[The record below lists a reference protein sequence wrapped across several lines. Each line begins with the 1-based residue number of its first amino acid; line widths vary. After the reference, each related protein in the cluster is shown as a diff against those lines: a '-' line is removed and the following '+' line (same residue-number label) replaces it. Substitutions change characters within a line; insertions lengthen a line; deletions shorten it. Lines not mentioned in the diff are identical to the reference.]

1 MKKRIF
7 MLAVLILSGLQF
19 AVAAIDEQLRALI
32 TAYDDIEVTE
42 VTNDEANPWTV
53 ADGMAS
59 STVGKIYKEVS
70 STITIKFRAKGRIT
84 IKYDFTF
91 DPYSSSDYRR
101 VYMDGNLDININ
113 TANKTLTT
121 QTHFFELDEGE
132 HVLQLTHYHFYYN
145 SNSYTQVLSI
155 GNIRFQNL
163 DSQYMTINLSAP
175 GTLGV
180 EALALVNTLPDMRF
194 LRLTGKMNAADWN
207 TISNMTG
214 LWAIDMKDVDI
225 TAIPASAFA
234 KTSLRF
240 IEFPAKLKTIG
251 EKAFYERPLVGRFV
265 LPESLDSIYS
275 YAFYKNFLTE
285 VIIPA
290 NVKYIGG
297 YAFNDNDRLT
307 SVTLG
312 SGLTEISSYCFN
324 NCEKLAVVKGGEN
337 VKTIGSGAFNYCSEL
352 RSVSDL
358 APVTVGSSAFYCCK
372 KLENFNFS
380 NAKTLKAEAY
390 RECNTLTDVDLTTV
404 ETIENRCFISCTGLK
419 KVVLGNNISKI
430 NEYAFTDCNALEE
443 LHIGSSVSYLDN
455 RCFYTSSS
463 SLKKVY
469 VTAPAPP
476 SVYNNTSYYP
486 FYSTSGVTLYVPE
499 YAMVSYKLDNYWSK
513 FTKVEPNPNTP
524 DKVNLYKKLELTS
537 NARIPNSPDMYLG
550 YSSALIVNG
559 NNPQV
564 FGSYKQRLQQ
574 DEEYTSSLISRC
586 NAMTSAASTLQYYF
600 DATSS
605 GYGCWHYVCMPFDV
619 KRSEITPLTEGRA
632 IAVRYYDSESRATNG
647 ASGNWKDVPADSVL
661 HMGKGY
667 IFRINNGGSVELP
680 ATEETHNAIF
690 RSDAIS
696 TPLKEYAAVE
706 SANAGWNFVGNPYT
720 CFYDIYYMD
729 FAAPI
734 TVWNISNS
742 TYNAYSAA
750 DDEFVLMPSQAFFV
764 QKPELVDAITFQ
776 PAGRQINKTI
786 DHSALAMRRAA
797 RSKQVQR
804 KLVDVALTCADR
816 TDRTRVV
823 VNANASDDFCADND
837 AVKMMAYEGTPQ
849 IYTIAGA
856 DQLAV
861 NEGAHRGGSVA
872 LGMYLSADDAYTIA
886 VDRDELGV
894 KLLDYG
900 VEVEMPY
907 TFSAAEGYMD
917 DRFTLTFE
925 APTTGINTVA
935 TDADADNAI
944 YTIDGRRVNS
954 TAQKGIYIQN
964 HKKIVK

>member
-32 TAYDDIEVTE
+32 TTSDDIEVTE
-42 VTNDEANPWTV
+42 VTNDEAHPWKV
-53 ADGMAS
+53 ENGMAS
-59 STVGKIYKEVS
+59 STVGKIYQYVS
-70 STITIKFRAKGRIT
+70 SSITIKFTTKKPIIMR
-84 IKYDFTF
+84 YDFTF
-91 DPYSSSDYRR
+91 DPYSSNDSRK
-101 VYMDGNLDININ
+101 VYTDGVTQVDSY
-113 TANKTLTT
+113 TAYKIKATST
-121 QTHFFELDEGE
+121 FYFGMGE
-132 HVLQLTHYHFYYN
+132 HVFTYTHYHSY
-145 SNSYTQVLSI
+145 SVSDSYTQVLTI
-155 GNIRFQNL
+155 GNIRFESVE
-163 DSQYMTINLSAP
+163 SQYMTINLSAP
-175 GTLGV
+175 GTLGN
-180 EALALVNTLPDMRF
+180 EALSHVNTLPEMHY
-194 LRLTGKMNAADWN
+194 LRLSGKMNASDWN
-207 TISNMTG
+207 DISKMTG
-214 LWAIDMKDVDI
+214 LKAIDMTNVDI
-225 TAIPASAFA
+225 ETIPVKAFTN
-234 KTSLRF
+234 TSIRF
-240 IEFPAKLKTIG
+240 IDFPTKLKTISDN
-251 EKAFYERPLVGRFV
+251 AFDDRLLTGPLV
-265 LPESLDSIYS
+265 LPEGLDSIGKEAFQKNYITEVTIPES
-275 YAFYKNFLTE
+275 VRAIGQSAFY
-285 VIIPA
+285 
-290 NVKYIGG
+290 
-297 YAFNDNDRLT
+297 DNQYLK
-307 SVTLG
+307 SVTLNNRMETINR
-312 SGLTEISSYCFN
+312 SLFNYCK
-324 NCEKLAVVKGGEN
+324 KLAVVRGGRN
-337 VKTIGSGAFNYCSEL
+337 VKIVDQSAFSGCDSL
-352 RSVSDL
+352 RSISDIT
-358 APVTVGSSAFYCCK
+358 PVTINSSAFYNCR
-372 KLENFNFS
+372 KLESLNFS
-380 NAKTLKAEAY
+380 RIKSIGYESFYCCFGLKEA
-390 RECNTLTDVDLTTV
+390 DLTTL
-404 ETIENRCFISCTGLK
+404 TSIYGRSFIGCTGLK
-419 KVVLGNNISKI
+419 KVTFGNDITTIKSDAF
-430 NEYAFTDCNALEE
+430 NECDALEE
-443 LHIGSSVSYLDN
+443 VVLGSSINSLETD
-455 RCFYTSSS
+455 CFKSDRNA
-463 SLKKVY
+463 LKRVY
-469 VTAPAPP
+469 ITAPAPP
-476 SVYNNTSYYP
+476 AVGSTP
-486 FYSTSGVTLYVPE
+486 FYSPTSVTLYVPE

-537 NARIPNSPDMYLG
+537 NARIPNSPDIFIG
-550 YSSALIVNG
+550 TGGALIVNG
-559 NNPQV
+559 DNPQT
-564 FGSYKQRLQQ
+564 FGKYTQYMTIADNTSASLINRCKQM
-574 DEEYTSSLISRC
+574 TSSSSQFNFYIG
-586 NAMTSAASTLQYYF
+586 
-600 DATSS
+600 ATSGS
-605 GYGCWHYVCMPFDV
+605 GYWYYLCMPFDV
-619 KRSEITPLTEGRA
+619 KRSDIILPKGTS

-661 HMGKGY
+661 HMGKAY
-667 IFRINNGGSVELP
+667 IFRSNSSGNVGFP

-690 RSDAIS
+690 RSEAVS
-696 TPLKEYAAVE
+696 APLVQYPAVE
-706 SANAGWNFVGNPYT
+706 SANAGWNFVGNPYP

-734 TVWNISNS
+734 TAWDVDNR
-742 TYNAYSAA
+742 TYKAYSAT
-750 DDEFVLMPSQAFFV
+750 DDNFVLTPLQAFFV

-797 RSKQVQR
+797 RSQQVQR

-872 LGMYLSADDAYTIA
+872 LGMYLPADDAYTIA

-944 YTIDGRRVNS
+944 YTIDGRRVSN

>member
-32 TAYDDIEVTE
+32 TTSDDIEVTE
-42 VTNDEANPWTV
+42 VTNDEANPWKV
-53 ADGMAS
+53 ENGMAS
-59 STVGKIYKEVS
+59 TTHGKTTTNVTA
-70 STITIKFRAKGRIT
+70 TITIKFRAKGYISFR
-84 IKYDFTF
+84 YSDTF
-91 DPYSSSDYRR
+91 DPWTDDDFKI
-101 VYMDGNLDININ
+101 VKLDDVEY
-113 TANKTLTT
+113 ANNYDKHTTLTT
-121 QTHFFELDEGE
+121 FLHYISLEEGE
-132 HVLQLTHYHFYYN
+132 HVLTFSHWHKN
-145 SNSYTQVLSI
+145 STTGNYSQVLSI
-155 GNIRFQNL
+155 GNIRL
-163 DSQYMTINLSAP
+163 ETIESMYKTIHLSAP

-180 EALALVNTLPDMRF
+180 EALSHVNTLPEMRA
-194 LRLTGKMNAADWN
+194 LRLSGKMNASDWN
-207 TISNMTG
+207 DISKMTG
-214 LWAIDMKDVDI
+214 LMAIDMTNVDI
-225 TAIPASAFA
+225 ETIPASAFTN
-234 KTSLRF
+234 TSIRF
-240 IEFPAKLKTIG
+240 IDFPTKLKTIG
-251 EKAFYERPLVGRFV
+251 SKAFYYKYITGSLV
-265 LPESLDSIYS
+265 LPEGLDSIAS
-275 YAFYKNFLTE
+275 EAFYRNNITD
-285 VIIPA
+285 VTIPA
-290 NVKYIGG
+290 SVRVINSS
-297 YAFNDNDRLT
+297 AFRDNTSLK

-312 SGLTEISSYCFN
+312 SGLTSISSLCFYGCSN
-324 NCEKLAVVKGGEN
+324 LAIVKGGEN
-337 VKTIGSGAFNYCSEL
+337 VKTIANNAFQNCKLLTSAADLTPVSVGDFAFQYCE
-352 RSVSDL
+352 
-358 APVTVGSSAFYCCK
+358 
-372 KLENFNFS
+372 KLDSFNFS
-380 NAKTLKAEAY
+380 NIKTYGREAFEYCYALKEA
-390 RECNTLTDVDLTTV
+390 DLSTATSLG
-404 ETIENRCFISCTGLK
+404 IE
-419 KVVLGNNISKI
+419 
-430 NEYAFTDCNALEE
+430 
-443 LHIGSSVSYLDN
+443 
-455 RCFYTSSS
+455 CFYNCY
-463 SLKKVY
+463 SLKKVKLGDNITTIPQSAFKVCHALEEVVLGSSINSLGSDCFY
-469 VTAPAPP
+469 SDKNALKRVYITAPAPP
-476 SVYNNTSYYP
+476 AVNGSP
-486 FYSTSGVTLYVPE
+486 FYSPSRVTLYVPE
-499 YAMVSYKLDNYWSK
+499 YAMVSYKLDNYWSQ

-537 NARIPNSPDMYLG
+537 NARIPNSTDIYLG
-550 YSSALIVNG
+550 YSSSLIVNG

-586 NAMTSAASTLQYYF
+586 NAMTSAASTLQYY
-600 DATSS
+600 SS
-605 GYGCWHYVCMPFDV
+605 YRNWNYVCMPFDV
-619 KRSEITPLTEGRA
+619 KRSDIKMLSNSG

-667 IFRINNGGSVELP
+667 IFRTSEYVFVEFP

-690 RSDAIS
+690 RSEAVT
-696 TPLKEYAAVE
+696 TPLVQYAAVE

-742 TYNAYSAA
+742 TYSAYSAA

-804 KLVDVALTCADR
+804 KLVDVSLTCADR

-823 VNANASDDFCADND
+823 VNANASDDFSADND

-872 LGMYLSADDAYTIA
+872 LGMYLPADDAYTIA
-886 VDRDELGV
+886 VDRDELGA

-907 TFSAAEGYMD
+907 TFSAAEGYLD

>member
-32 TAYDDIEVTE
+32 TTSDDIEVTE
-42 VTNDEANPWTV
+42 VTNDEANPWKV
-53 ADGMAS
+53 ENGMAS
-59 STVGKIYKEVS
+59 TTHGKTTTNVTA
-70 STITIKFRAKGRIT
+70 TITIKFRAKGYISFR
-84 IKYDFTF
+84 YSSTF
-91 DPYSSSDYRR
+91 DPWTTDDYKI
-101 VYMDGNLDININ
+101 VKLDDV
-113 TANKTLTT
+113 TYANNYDKYTT
-121 QTHFFELDEGE
+121 PATFTHYISLEEGE
-132 HVLQLTHYHFYYN
+132 HVLTFSHWHRNTTSGNY
-145 SNSYTQVLSI
+145 SQVLSI
-155 GNIRFQNL
+155 GNIRL
-163 DSQYMTINLSAP
+163 ETIESMYKTIHLSAP

-180 EALALVNTLPDMRF
+180 EALSHVNTLPEMRA
-194 LRLTGKMNAADWN
+194 LRLSGKMNAADWN
-207 TISNMTG
+207 DISKMTG
-214 LWAIDMKDVDI
+214 LMAIDMTNVDI
-225 TAIPASAFA
+225 ETIPASAFTNTA
-234 KTSLRF
+234 IRF
-240 IEFPAKLKTIG
+240 VDLPTKLKTIG
-251 EKAFYERPLVGRFV
+251 DNAFDNRYLTGPLV
-265 LPESLDSIYS
+265 LPEGLDSIGKEAFQKNYITEVTIPES
-275 YAFYKNFLTE
+275 VRGIGQAAFFDNQYLQSATLNNNMETIVQSLFNNCKKLAVVHGGKNVKNIFYRAFWGCDSLRSIKDVVPVTIDREAFYNCQKLDSINFSR
-285 VIIPA
+285 I
-290 NVKYIGG
+290 KSIG
-297 YAFNDNDRLT
+297 YD
-307 SVTLG
+307 
-312 SGLTEISSYCFN
+312 CFN
-324 NCEKLAVVKGGEN
+324 NCISLKEA
-337 VKTIGSGAFNYCSEL
+337 
-352 RSVSDL
+352 DL
-358 APVTVGSSAFYCCK
+358 S
-372 KLENFNFS
+372 
-380 NAKTLKAEAY
+380 
-390 RECNTLTDVDLTTV
+390 TLTSID
-404 ETIENRCFISCTGLK
+404 NRSFIGCTGLK
-419 KVVLGNNISKI
+419 KVTLGNDITTIKSD
-430 NEYAFTDCNALEE
+430 AFYNCHALEE
-443 LHIGSSVSYLDN
+443 VVLGSSINSLGSD
-455 RCFYTSSS
+455 CFYSDKNA
-463 SLKKVY
+463 LKRVY
-469 VTAPAPP
+469 ITAPAPP
-476 SVYNNTSYYP
+476 AVNGSP
-486 FYSTSGVTLYVPE
+486 FYSPSRVTLYVPE
-499 YAMVSYKLDNYWSK
+499 YAMVSYKLDNYWSQ

-550 YSSALIVNG
+550 GGSSLIVNG

-574 DEEYTSSLISRC
+574 NEEYTSSLISRC
-586 NAMTSAASTLQYYF
+586 NAMTSAASTLQYY
-600 DATSS
+600 SS
-605 GYGCWHYVCMPFDV
+605 YRNWNYVCMPFDV
-619 KRSEITPLTEGRA
+619 KRSDIKMLSNSG

-667 IFRINNGGSVELP
+667 IFRTSESVFVEFP

-690 RSDAIS
+690 RSEAVT
-696 TPLKEYAAVE
+696 TPLVQYAAVE

-816 TDRTRVV
+816 ADRTRVV

-861 NEGAHRGGSVA
+861 NEGAHRSGSVA
-872 LGMYLSADDAYTIA
+872 LGMYLPADDAYTIA

>member
-32 TAYDDIEVTE
+32 TTSDDIEVTE

-91 DPYSSSDYRR
+91 DPYSSYDYRR
-101 VYMDGNLDININ
+101 VYMDGSLDMNN
-113 TANKTLTT
+113 YATYKTLTT
-121 QTHFFELDEGE
+121 QTHFFDLDEGE
-132 HVLQLTHYHFYYN
+132 HVLKVTHYHNYYN

-194 LRLTGKMNAADWN
+194 LRLTGKMNADDWN
-207 TISNMTG
+207 TIRNMTG

-225 TAIPASAFA
+225 TAIPANAFA

-251 EKAFYERPLVGRFV
+251 EKAFYERPLVGRLV

-275 YAFYKNFLTE
+275 NAFYRNYIAE

-312 SGLTEISSYCFN
+312 SGLTEVSSYCFN
-324 NCEKLAVVKGGEN
+324 SCEKLTVVKGGEN

-358 APVTVGSSAFYCCK
+358 APVTVGSSAFYYCK
-372 KLENFNFS
+372 KMENFNFS
-380 NAKTLKAEAY
+380 NAKILNAEAY

-499 YAMVSYKLDNYWSK
+499 YAMVSYKLDNYWSQ
-513 FTKVEPNPNTP
+513 FTKVEPNPNQP

-537 NARIPNSPDMYLG
+537 NARIPNSPDIYLG
-550 YSSALIVNG
+550 KGGALIVNG
-559 NNPQV
+559 DNAQT
-564 FGSYKQRLQQ
+564 FGK
-574 DEEYTSSLISRC
+574 YTQYMNIGETSSSLISRC
-586 NAMTSAASTLQYYF
+586 KEMTSTSSQF
-600 DATSS
+600 DFFIGATSGS
-605 GYGCWHYVCMPFDV
+605 GYWYYLCMPFDV
-619 KRSEITPLTEGRA
+619 KRSDIILPEGTA

-667 IFRINNGGSVELP
+667 IFRSSKEGNVGFP

-690 RSDAIS
+690 RNTAVS
-696 TPLKEYAAVE
+696 TPLVEYAAVE
-706 SANAGWNFVGNPYT
+706 SANAGWNLVGNPYP

-734 TVWNISNS
+734 TTWDVDNR
-742 TYNAYSAA
+742 TYKAYSAA
-750 DDEFVLMPSQAFFV
+750 DDNFVLTPQQAFFV
-764 QKPELVDAITFQ
+764 QKPSLVDAITFQ

-797 RSKQVQR
+797 RSQQVQR
-804 KLVDVALTCADR
+804 KLVDVSLTCADR

-872 LGMYLSADDAYTIA
+872 LGMYLPADDAYTIA
-886 VDRDELGV
+886 VDRDELGA

>member
-32 TAYDDIEVTE
+32 TASDDIEVTE
-42 VTNDEANPWTV
+42 VTNDEANPWKV
-53 ADGMAS
+53 ENGMAS
-59 STVGKIYKEVS
+59 TTHGKTTTNVTA
-70 STITIKFRAKGRIT
+70 TITIKFKAKGYIIFT
-84 IKYDFTF
+84 YSDTF
-91 DPYSSSDYRR
+91 DPWTNDDYKI
-101 VYMDGNLDININ
+101 VKLDDV
-113 TANKTLTT
+113 TYANNYDKHTT
-121 QTHFFELDEGE
+121 PTTFTHYISLEEGE
-132 HVLQLTHYHFYYN
+132 HVLTFSHWHKNPTTGNY
-145 SNSYTQVLSI
+145 SQVLSI
-155 GNIRFQNL
+155 GNIRL
-163 DSQYMTINLSAP
+163 ETIESMYKTIHLSAP
-175 GTLGV
+175 GTLGN
-180 EALALVNTLPDMRF
+180 EALSHVNTLPEMRA
-194 LRLTGKMNAADWN
+194 LRLSGKMNASDWN
-207 TISNMTG
+207 DISKMTG
-214 LWAIDMKDVDI
+214 LVAIDMTNVDVE
-225 TAIPASAFA
+225 TIPANAFT
-234 KTSLRF
+234 KTVIRF
-240 IEFPAKLKTIG
+240 IDFPKTLKTIG
-251 EKAFYERPLVGRFV
+251 SSAFYDKLLTGPLV
-265 LPESLDSIYS
+265 LPEGLDSIAS
-275 YAFYKNFLTE
+275 EAFYRNYITD
-285 VIIPA
+285 VTIPA
-290 NVKYIGG
+290 SVRVINSS
-297 YAFNDNDRLT
+297 AFRGNASLV

-312 SGLTEISSYCFN
+312 SGLTSISSLCFYECSN
-324 NCEKLAVVKGGEN
+324 LAIVKGGEN
-337 VKTIGSGAFNYCSEL
+337 VKTIANNAFKNCKLLTSAA
-352 RSVSDL
+352 DL
-358 APVTVGSSAFYCCK
+358 APVSVGDYAFQYCE
-372 KLENFNFS
+372 KLDSFNFS
-380 NAKTLKAEAY
+380 NIKTYGREVFEYCYALKEADLS
-390 RECNTLTDVDLTTV
+390 TATSFGVD
-404 ETIENRCFISCTGLK
+404 
-419 KVVLGNNISKI
+419 
-430 NEYAFTDCNALEE
+430 
-443 LHIGSSVSYLDN
+443 
-455 RCFYTSSS
+455 CFYNCY
-463 SLKKVY
+463 SLKKVKLGDNITTIPSGAFY
-469 VTAPAPP
+469 ACHALEEVVLGSSINSLGSNCFGSDRANVLKRVYITAPAPP
-476 SVYNNTSYYP
+476 AVGSTP
-486 FYSTSGVTLYVPE
+486 FYSPTSVTLYVPE

-537 NARIPNSPDMYLG
+537 NARIPNSPDIFIG
-550 YSSALIVNG
+550 TGGALIVNG
-559 NNPQV
+559 DNPQT
-564 FGSYKQRLQQ
+564 FGKYTQYMTIADNTSASLINRCKQM
-574 DEEYTSSLISRC
+574 TSSSSQFNFYIG
-586 NAMTSAASTLQYYF
+586 
-600 DATSS
+600 ATSGS
-605 GYGCWHYVCMPFDV
+605 GYWYYLCMPFDV
-619 KRSEITPLTEGRA
+619 KRSDIILPEGTA

-647 ASGNWKDVPADSVL
+647 ASGNWKDVPADSIL

-667 IFRINNGGSVELP
+667 IFRSSKEGNVGFP

-690 RSDAIS
+690 RSEAVT
-696 TPLKEYAAVE
+696 TPLVQYPAVE
-706 SANAGWNFVGNPYT
+706 SANAGWNFVGNPYP

-734 TVWNISNS
+734 TTWDVDNR
-742 TYNAYSAA
+742 TYKAYSAT
-750 DDEFVLMPSQAFFV
+750 DDNFVLSPLQAFFV

-861 NEGAHRGGSVA
+861 NEGAHRDGSVA
-872 LGMYLSADDAYTIA
+872 LGMYLPADDAYTIA

-907 TFSAAEGYMD
+907 TFSAAEGYLD

-944 YTIDGRRVNS
+944 YTIDGRRVNGI
-954 TAQKGIYIQN
+954 AQKGIYIQN

>member
-32 TAYDDIEVTE
+32 TASDDIEVTE
-42 VTNDEANPWTV
+42 VTNDEANPWKV
-53 ADGMAS
+53 ENGMAS
-59 STVGKIYKEVS
+59 TTHGKTTTNVTA
-70 STITIKFRAKGRIT
+70 TITIKFRAKGYISFQ
-84 IKYDFTF
+84 YSDTF
-91 DPYSSSDYRR
+91 DPWTNDDYKI
-101 VYMDGNLDININ
+101 VKLDDV
-113 TANKTLTT
+113 TYANNYDKHTTLTT
-121 QTHFFELDEGE
+121 FTHYISLEEGE
-132 HVLQLTHYHFYYN
+132 HVLTFSHWHKN
-145 SNSYTQVLSI
+145 STTGNYSQVLSI
-155 GNIRFQNL
+155 GNIRL
-163 DSQYMTINLSAP
+163 ETIESMYKTIHLSAP

-180 EALALVNTLPDMRF
+180 EALSHVNTLPEMRA
-194 LRLTGKMNAADWN
+194 LRLSGKMNAADWN
-207 TISNMTG
+207 DISKMTG
-214 LWAIDMKDVDI
+214 LMAIDMTNVDI
-225 TAIPASAFA
+225 ETIPASAFTNTA
-234 KTSLRF
+234 IRF
-240 IEFPAKLKTIG
+240 VDLPTKLKTIG
-251 EKAFYERPLVGRFV
+251 DNAFDNRYLTGPLV
-265 LPESLDSIYS
+265 LPEGLDSIGKEAFQKNYITEVTIPES
-275 YAFYKNFLTE
+275 VRGIGQAAFFDNQYLQSATLNNNMETIVRSLFNNCKKLAVVHGGKNVKNIFYRAFWGCDSLRSIKDVVPVTIDREAFYNCQKLDSINFSR
-285 VIIPA
+285 I
-290 NVKYIGG
+290 KSIG
-297 YAFNDNDRLT
+297 YD
-307 SVTLG
+307 
-312 SGLTEISSYCFN
+312 CFN
-324 NCEKLAVVKGGEN
+324 NCISLKEA
-337 VKTIGSGAFNYCSEL
+337 
-352 RSVSDL
+352 DL
-358 APVTVGSSAFYCCK
+358 S
-372 KLENFNFS
+372 
-380 NAKTLKAEAY
+380 
-390 RECNTLTDVDLTTV
+390 TLTSID
-404 ETIENRCFISCTGLK
+404 NRSFIGCTGLK
-419 KVVLGNNISKI
+419 KVTFGNDITTIKS
-430 NEYAFTDCNALEE
+430 EAFKGCDALEE
-443 LHIGSSVSYLDN
+443 VVLGSSINSLETN
-455 RCFYTSSS
+455 CFYSTKNV
-463 SLKKVY
+463 LKRVY
-469 VTAPAPP
+469 ITAPAPP
-476 SVYNNTSYYP
+476 AVGSAP
-486 FYSTSGVTLYVPE
+486 FYSPSSVTLYVPE
-499 YAMVSYKLDNYWSK
+499 YAMVSYKLDNYWSQ

-537 NARIPNSPDMYLG
+537 NARIPNSPDLYLG
-550 YSSALIVNG
+550 YGSALIVNG
-559 NNPQV
+559 NNPQA
-564 FGSYKQRLQQ
+564 FGNYKQHMDMEDR
-574 DEEYTSSLISRC
+574 YTSSLISRC

-690 RSDAIS
+690 RSEAIS
-696 TPLKEYAAVE
+696 TPLVQYAAVE
-706 SANAGWNFVGNPYT
+706 SADAGWNFVGNPYP
-720 CFYDIYYMD
+720 CYYDIYYMD

-734 TVWNISNS
+734 TVWSISNR
-742 TYNAYSAA
+742 TYSAYSAA

-861 NEGAHRGGSVA
+861 NEGAHRDGSVA
-872 LGMYLSADDAYTIA
+872 LGMYLPADDAYTIA

-907 TFSAAEGYMD
+907 TFSAAEGCLD

>member
-32 TAYDDIEVTE
+32 TASDDIEVTE
-42 VTNDEANPWTV
+42 VINDEANPWTV

-59 STVGKIYKEVS
+59 STIGKLRQYVS
-70 STITIKFRAKGRIT
+70 SSITIKFTTKKPIIMR
-84 IKYDFTF
+84 YDFTF
-91 DPYSSSDYRR
+91 DPYSSNDTRR
-101 VYMDGNLDININ
+101 VYIDGVEKVNNY
-113 TANKTLTT
+113 TAYKTKATST
-121 QTHFFELDEGE
+121 YYFGMGE
-132 HVLQLTHYHFYYN
+132 HVFTYNHYHSY
-145 SNSYTQVLSI
+145 SVSDSYTQVLTI
-155 GNIRFQNL
+155 GNIRFESVE
-163 DSQYMTINLSAP
+163 SQYMTINLSAP

-180 EALALVNTLPDMRF
+180 EALSHVNTLPEMRF
-194 LRLTGKMNAADWN
+194 LRLSGKMNASDWN
-207 TISNMTG
+207 DISKMTG
-214 LWAIDMKDVDI
+214 LTAIDMTNVDI
-225 TAIPASAFA
+225 ETIPASAFTN
-234 KTSLRF
+234 TSIRF
-240 IEFPAKLKTIG
+240 IDFPTKLKTIG
-251 EKAFYERPLVGRFV
+251 DNAFDNRYLTGPLV
-265 LPESLDSIYS
+265 LPEGLDSIGKEAFQKNYITEVTIPES
-275 YAFYKNFLTE
+275 VRAIGVTAFYDNQSLKSATLNNSMESISQSL
-285 VIIPA
+285 
-290 NVKYIGG
+290 
-297 YAFNDNDRLT
+297 FN
-307 SVTLG
+307 
-312 SGLTEISSYCFN
+312 YCQ
-324 NCEKLAVVKGGEN
+324 KLAVVHGGKN
-337 VKTIGSGAFNYCSEL
+337 VKIVDQTAFAGCDSL
-352 RSVSDL
+352 RSISDIT
-358 APVTVGSSAFYCCK
+358 PVTINSSAFYNCR
-372 KLENFNFS
+372 KLESLNFS
-380 NAKTLKAEAY
+380 RIKSIGYESFYNCFGLKEA
-390 RECNTLTDVDLTTV
+390 DLTTL
-404 ETIENRCFISCTGLK
+404 TSIDRRSFIGCTGLK
-419 KVVLGNNISKI
+419 KVTFGNGITTIKSSSFYN
-430 NEYAFTDCNALEE
+430 CQALEE
-443 LHIGSSVSYLDN
+443 VILGSSINSLESD
-455 RCFYTSSS
+455 CFYSDKNA
-463 SLKKVY
+463 LKRVY
-469 VTAPAPP
+469 ITAPAPP
-476 SVYNNTSYYP
+476 AVNGSP
-486 FYSTSGVTLYVPE
+486 FYSPSRVTLYVPE
-499 YAMVSYKLDNYWSK
+499 YAMVSYKLDNYWSQ

-537 NARIPNSPDMYLG
+537 NARIPNSTDIYLG
-550 YSSALIVNG
+550 YGSSLIVNG
-559 NNPQV
+559 NNPQA
-564 FGSYKQRLQQ
+564 FGNYKQRM
-574 DEEYTSSLISRC
+574 DMEDSYTSSLISRC
-586 NAMTSAASTLQYYF
+586 NAMTSAASTIEYYF
-600 DATSS
+600 DETSS

-619 KRSEITPLTEGRA
+619 KRSEITPLHEGRA

-667 IFRINNGGSVELP
+667 IFRINNGGFVELP

-690 RSDAIS
+690 RSEAIS

-706 SANAGWNFVGNPYT
+706 SANAGWNFVGNPYP
-720 CFYDIYYMD
+720 CFYDIYHMD

-734 TVWNISNS
+734 TVWNISNR

-816 TDRTRVV
+816 ADRTRVV

-861 NEGAHRGGSVA
+861 NEGAHLGGSVA
-872 LGMYLSADDAYTIA
+872 LGMYLPADDAYTIA
-886 VDRDELGV
+886 VDRDELGA

-907 TFSAAEGYMD
+907 TFSAAEGYQD

>member
-32 TAYDDIEVTE
+32 TASDDIEVTE
-42 VTNDEANPWTV
+42 VTNDKANPWKV
-53 ADGMAS
+53 ENGMAS
-59 STVGKIYKEVS
+59 TTHGKTTTNVTA
-70 STITIKFRAKGRIT
+70 TITIKFRAKGYISFQ
-84 IKYDFTF
+84 YSDTF
-91 DPYSSSDYRR
+91 DPWTNDDYKI
-101 VYMDGNLDININ
+101 VKLDDV
-113 TANKTLTT
+113 TYANNYDKHTTLTT
-121 QTHFFELDEGE
+121 FTHYISLEEGE
-132 HVLQLTHYHFYYN
+132 HVLTFSHWHKN
-145 SNSYTQVLSI
+145 STTGNYSQVLSI
-155 GNIRFQNL
+155 GNIRL
-163 DSQYMTINLSAP
+163 ETIESMYKTIHLSAP
-175 GTLGV
+175 GTLGN
-180 EALALVNTLPDMRF
+180 EALGHVNTLPEMRA
-194 LRLTGKMNAADWN
+194 LRLSGKMNASDWN
-207 TISNMTG
+207 DISKMTG
-214 LWAIDMKDVDI
+214 LVAIDMKDVDI

-240 IEFPAKLKTIG
+240 IEFPAQLKTIG
-251 EKAFYERPLVGRFV
+251 EKAFYERSLVGRLV

-312 SGLTEISSYCFN
+312 CGLTEISNYCFN
-324 NCEKLAVVKGGEN
+324 SCEKLAVVKGGEN
-337 VKTIGSGAFNYCSEL
+337 VKTIESGAFNYCSEL

-358 APVTVGSSAFYCCK
+358 APVTVGGSAFYCCK

-380 NAKTLKAEAY
+380 NAKTLKSEAY

-404 ETIENRCFISCTGLK
+404 ETIGTRCFITCTGLK
-419 KVVLGNNISKI
+419 KVVLGNNISRI

-443 LHIGSSVSYLDN
+443 LHIGSSVSNLDS
-455 RCFYTSSS
+455 RCFYTTSS

-524 DKVNLYKKLELTS
+524 DKVNIYKKLELTS
-537 NARIPNSPDMYLG
+537 NARIPNSPDIYIG
-550 YSSALIVNG
+550 KGGSLIVNG
-559 NNPQV
+559 DNAQA
-564 FGSYKQRLQQ
+564 FGK
-574 DEEYTSSLISRC
+574 YTQYMNIGETSSSLISRC
-586 NAMTSAASTLQYYF
+586 KEMTSTSSQF
-600 DATSS
+600 DFFIGATS
-605 GYGCWHYVCMPFDV
+605 GYGYWYYLCMPFDV
-619 KRSEITPLTEGRA
+619 KRSDIILPEGTA

-647 ASGNWKDVPADSVL
+647 ASGNWKDVSADAVL
-661 HMGKGY
+661 QTGKGY
-667 IFRINNGGSVELP
+667 IFRSSKEGDVGFP

-690 RSDAIS
+690 RSEAIT
-696 TPLKEYAAVE
+696 TPLVEYAAEE
-706 SANAGWNFVGNPYT
+706 SANAGWNLVGNPYP

-734 TVWNISNS
+734 TTWDVDNR
-742 TYNAYSAA
+742 TYKAYSAT
-750 DDEFVLMPSQAFFV
+750 DDNFVLTPLQAFFV
-764 QKPELVDAITFQ
+764 QKPSLVEAITFQ

-804 KLVDVALTCADR
+804 KLVDVALTCTDR

-861 NEGAHRGGSVA
+861 NEGAHRSGSVA
-872 LGMYLSADDAYTIA
+872 LGMYLPADDVYTIA
-886 VDRDELGV
+886 IDRNELGA

-907 TFSAAEGYMD
+907 TFSAAEGYAD

-925 APTTGINTVA
+925 TTTTGINTVA
-935 TDADADNAI
+935 TDAKTDDAI
-944 YTIDGRRVNS
+944 YTIDGRRVSN
-954 TAQKGIYIQN
+954 TDKKGIYIQN

>member
-32 TAYDDIEVTE
+32 TTSDDIEVTE

-59 STVGKIYKEVS
+59 STVGKLNQYVFS
-70 STITIKFRAKGRIT
+70 SITIKFTTKKPIIMR
-84 IKYDFTF
+84 YDFTF
-91 DPYSSSDYRR
+91 DPYSSNDYRR
-101 VYMDGNLDININ
+101 VYIDGVEKVNNY
-113 TANKTLTT
+113 TAYKTKSTST
-121 QTHFFELDEGE
+121 YYFGMGE
-132 HVLQLTHYHFYYN
+132 HVFTYTHYHSY
-145 SNSYTQVLSI
+145 SVSDSYTQVLTI
-155 GNIRFQNL
+155 GNIRFESVE
-163 DSQYMTINLSAP
+163 SQYMTINLSAP
-175 GTLGV
+175 GTLGN
-180 EALALVNTLPDMRF
+180 EALAHVSTLPEMHY
-194 LRLTGKMNAADWN
+194 LRLSGKMNASDWN
-207 TISNMTG
+207 DISKMTG
-214 LWAIDMKDVDI
+214 LYAIDMTNVDI
-225 TAIPASAFA
+225 ETIPVKAFTN
-234 KTSLRF
+234 TSIRF
-240 IEFPAKLKTIG
+240 VDLPTKLKTIG
-251 EKAFYERPLVGRFV
+251 DNAFDDRLLTGPLV
-265 LPESLDSIYS
+265 LPEGLDSIGKQAFQKNFITEVTIPES
-275 YAFYKNFLTE
+275 VRAIGQSAFYYNQSLK
-285 VIIPA
+285 
-290 NVKYIGG
+290 
-297 YAFNDNDRLT
+297 
-307 SVTLG
+307 SVTLNN
-312 SGLTEISSYCFN
+312 SMETINRSLFN
-324 NCEKLAVVKGGEN
+324 SCNKLAVVRGGRN
-337 VKTIGSGAFNYCSEL
+337 VKIVDQSAFAGCDSL
-352 RSVSDL
+352 RSISDIT
-358 APVTVGSSAFYCCK
+358 PVTINSSAFFNCR
-372 KLENFNFS
+372 KLESLNFS
-380 NAKTLKAEAY
+380 RIKSIGYESFYYCFGLKEA
-390 RECNTLTDVDLTTV
+390 DLTTL
-404 ETIENRCFISCTGLK
+404 TSINNRSFVACTGLK
-419 KVVLGNNISKI
+419 KVTLGNDITTIKS
-430 NEYAFTDCNALEE
+430 EAFNGCDALEE
-443 LHIGSSVSYLDN
+443 VVLGSSINSLESN
-455 RCFYTSSS
+455 CFYSTKNA
-463 SLKKVY
+463 LKRVY
-469 VTAPAPP
+469 ITAPAPP
-476 SVYNNTSYYP
+476 AVGSAP
-486 FYSTSGVTLYVPE
+486 FYSPSSVTLYVPE

-537 NARIPNSPDMYLG
+537 NARIPNSPDIYLG
-550 YSSALIVNG
+550 SGSSLIVNG
-559 NNPQV
+559 NNAQA
-564 FGSYKQRLQQ
+564 FGNYKQRM
-574 DEEYTSSLISRC
+574 DKDDTYTSSLISRC
-586 NAMTSAASTLQYYF
+586 NAMTSAASTIEYYF

-619 KRSEITPLTEGRA
+619 KRSEITPLNEGRA

-647 ASGNWKDVPADSVL
+647 ASGNWKDVPADAVL
-661 HMGKGY
+661 QKGKGY
-667 IFRINNGGSVELP
+667 IFRTSDWAIVEFP
-680 ATEETHNAIF
+680 ATEETHNDIF
-690 RSDAIS
+690 RSEAVT
-696 TPLKEYAAVE
+696 TPLVPYAAVE
-706 SANAGWNFVGNPYT
+706 SANAGWNFVGNPYP
-720 CFYDIYYMD
+720 CYYDISYMD

-734 TVWNISNS
+734 TVWNISDR

-786 DHSALAMRRAA
+786 DHSALAKRRAA
-797 RSKQVQR
+797 SNKQVQR
-804 KLVDVALTCADR
+804 KLVDVSLTCADR

-861 NEGAHRGGSVA
+861 NEGAHRDGSVA
-872 LGMYLSADDAYTIA
+872 LGMYLPADDAYTIA

-907 TFSAAEGYMD
+907 TFSAAEGYLD

>member
-32 TAYDDIEVTE
+32 TASDDIEVTE
-42 VTNDEANPWTV
+42 VTNDEAHPWKV
-53 ADGMAS
+53 ENGMAS
-59 STVGKIYKEVS
+59 TTHGKTTTSVTA
-70 STITIKFRAKGRIT
+70 TITIKFRAKGYISFR
-84 IKYDFTF
+84 YSSTF
-91 DPYSSSDYRR
+91 DPWTTDDYKI
-101 VYMDGNLDININ
+101 VKLDDV
-113 TANKTLTT
+113 TYANNYDKYTT
-121 QTHFFELDEGE
+121 PATFTHYISLEEGE
-132 HVLQLTHYHFYYN
+132 HVLTFSHWHRNTTSGNY
-145 SNSYTQVLSI
+145 SQVLSI
-155 GNIRFQNL
+155 GNIRL
-163 DSQYMTINLSAP
+163 ETIESMYKTIHLSAP

-180 EALALVNTLPDMRF
+180 EALSHVNTLPEMRA
-194 LRLTGKMNAADWN
+194 LRLSGKMNAADWN
-207 TISNMTG
+207 DISKMTG
-214 LWAIDMKDVDI
+214 LVAIDMTNVDI
-225 TAIPASAFA
+225 ETIPASAFTNTA
-234 KTSLRF
+234 IRF
-240 IEFPAKLKTIG
+240 VDLPTKLKTIG
-251 EKAFYERPLVGRFV
+251 DNAFDNRYLTGPLV
-265 LPESLDSIYS
+265 LPEGLDSIGKE
-275 YAFYKNFLTE
+275 AFQKNYITE
-285 VIIPA
+285 VTIPES
-290 NVKYIGG
+290 VRGIGQA
-297 YAFNDNDRLT
+297 AFFDNQYLQ
-307 SVTLG
+307 SATLNNNMETIVR
-312 SGLTEISSYCFN
+312 SLFN
-324 NCEKLAVVKGGEN
+324 NCKKLAVVHGGKN
-337 VKTIGSGAFNYCSEL
+337 VKNIFYRAFWGCDSL
-352 RSVSDL
+352 RSIKDVV
-358 APVTVGSSAFYCCK
+358 PVTIDREAFYNCQ

-380 NAKTLKAEAY
+380 RIKSIGYESFYQCYSLKE
-390 RECNTLTDVDLTTV
+390 VDLTTL
-404 ETIENRCFISCTGLK
+404 TSIDRSFAGCMGLK
-419 KVVLGNNISKI
+419 KVTLGNDITTIKSD
-430 NEYAFTDCNALEE
+430 AFYNCHALEE
-443 LHIGSSVSYLDN
+443 VVLGSSINSLETD
-455 RCFYTSSS
+455 CFKSDQNK
-463 SLKKVY
+463 LKRVY
-469 VTAPAPP
+469 ITAPAPP
-476 SVYNNTSYYP
+476 AVGSTP
-486 FYSTSGVTLYVPE
+486 FYSPSSVTLYVPE
-499 YAMVSYKLDNYWSK
+499 YAMVSYKLDNYWSQ

-537 NARIPNSPDMYLG
+537 NARIPNSPDIYLG
-550 YSSALIVNG
+550 YGSALIVNG
-559 NNPQV
+559 NNPQA
-564 FGSYKQRLQQ
+564 FGNYKQRM
-574 DEEYTSSLISRC
+574 DKDDTYTSSLISRC
-586 NAMTSAASTLQYYF
+586 NAMTSAASTIQYYF
-600 DATSS
+600 DETSS

-619 KRSEITPLTEGRA
+619 KRSEITPLNEGRA

-667 IFRINNGGSVELP
+667 IFRINNGGFVELP

-690 RSDAIS
+690 RSEAVS

-706 SANAGWNFVGNPYT
+706 SANAGWNFVGNPYP
-720 CFYDIYYMD
+720 CFYDIYHMD

-734 TVWNISNS
+734 TVWNISNR

-804 KLVDVALTCADR
+804 KLVDVSLTCADR
-816 TDRTRVV
+816 ADRTRVV

-861 NEGAHRGGSVA
+861 NEGAHLGGSVA
-872 LGMYLSADDAYTIA
+872 LGMYLPADDAYTIA
-886 VDRDELGV
+886 VDRDELGA

-907 TFSAAEGYMD
+907 TFSAAEGCLD

-954 TAQKGIYIQN
+954 TVQKGIYIQN

>member
-32 TAYDDIEVTE
+32 TVSDDIEVTE

-59 STVGKIYKEVS
+59 STVGKINQNLS

-91 DPYSSSDYRR
+91 DPYSSSDYRK
-101 VYMDGNLDININ
+101 VYMDGNLDMSIN

-121 QTHFFELDEGE
+121 QTHLFDLDEGE
-132 HVLQLTHYHFYYN
+132 HVLQLTHYHFYYL

-180 EALALVNTLPDMRF
+180 EALALVNTLPDMRY

-234 KTSLRF
+234 KTSLRL

-251 EKAFYERPLVGRFV
+251 EKAFYERPLVGRLV

-275 YAFYKNFLTE
+275 EAFYKNYLTE

-290 NVKYIGG
+290 NVKYIGNN
-297 YAFNDNDRLT
+297 AFYGNDRLT

-312 SGLTEISSYCFN
+312 SGLTEISGSCFN
-324 NCEKLAVVKGGEN
+324 RCEKLAVVKGGEN
-337 VKTIGSGAFNYCSEL
+337 VKTIGTGAFNYCSEL

-380 NAKTLKAEAY
+380 NAKTLMAEAY
-390 RECNTLTDVDLTTV
+390 RECNTLTEVDLTTV
-404 ETIENRCFISCTGLK
+404 ETIGNRCFITCTGLK
-419 KVVLGNNISKI
+419 KVVLGNNISRI
-430 NEYAFTDCNALEE
+430 NEYTFTDCNALEE
-443 LHIGSSVSYLDN
+443 LHIGSSVSNLDS

-476 SVYNNTSYYP
+476 SVYNNTSYSP

-524 DKVNLYKKLELTS
+524 DKVNIYKKLELTS
-537 NARIPNSPDMYLG
+537 NARIPNSPDIYIG
-550 YSSALIVNG
+550 KGGSLIVNG
-559 NNPQV
+559 DNAQA
-564 FGSYKQRLQQ
+564 FGK
-574 DEEYTSSLISRC
+574 YTQYMNIGETSSSLISRC
-586 NAMTSAASTLQYYF
+586 KEMTSTSSQF
-600 DATSS
+600 DFFIGATS
-605 GYGCWHYVCMPFDV
+605 GYGYWYYLCMPFDV
-619 KRSEITPLTEGRA
+619 KRSDIILPEGTA

-647 ASGNWKDVPADSVL
+647 ASGNWKDVSADAVL
-661 HMGKGY
+661 QTGKGY
-667 IFRINNGGSVELP
+667 IFRSSKEGDVGFP

-690 RSDAIS
+690 RSEAIT
-696 TPLKEYAAVE
+696 TPLVEYAAEE
-706 SANAGWNFVGNPYT
+706 SANAGWNLVGNPYP

-734 TVWNISNS
+734 TTWDVDNR
-742 TYNAYSAA
+742 TYKAYSAT
-750 DDEFVLMPSQAFFV
+750 DDNFVLTPLQAFFV
-764 QKPELVDAITFQ
+764 QKPSLVEAITFQ

-804 KLVDVALTCADR
+804 KLVDVALTCTDR

-861 NEGAHRGGSVA
+861 NEGAHRSGSVA
-872 LGMYLSADDAYTIA
+872 LGMYLPADDVYTIA
-886 VDRDELGV
+886 IDRNELGA

-907 TFSAAEGYMD
+907 TFSAAEGYAD

-925 APTTGINTVA
+925 TTTTGINTVA
-935 TDADADNAI
+935 TDAKTDDAI
-944 YTIDGRRVNS
+944 YTIDGRRVSN
-954 TAQKGIYIQN
+954 TDKKGIYIQN

>member
-1 MKKRIF
+1 MKKKIF
-7 MLAVLILSGLQF
+7 MFAVLILSGLQF

-32 TAYDDIEVTE
+32 TTSDDIEVTE

-59 STVGKIYKEVS
+59 STVGKINQNLS

-91 DPYSSSDYRR
+91 DPYSSSDYRK
-101 VYMDGNLDININ
+101 VYMDGNLDMNIN

-121 QTHFFELDEGE
+121 QTHFFDLDEGE
-132 HVLQLTHYHFYYN
+132 HVLELTHYHFYYL
-145 SNSYTQVLSI
+145 SNSYSQVLSI

-180 EALALVNTLPDMRF
+180 EALALVNTLPDMRY

-240 IEFPAKLKTIG
+240 IEFPAQLKTIG
-251 EKAFYERPLVGRFV
+251 EKAFYERSLVGRLV

-275 YAFYKNFLTE
+275 NAFYKNFLTE

-312 SGLTEISSYCFN
+312 CGLTEISNYCFN
-324 NCEKLAVVKGGEN
+324 SCEKLAVVKGGEN
-337 VKTIGSGAFNYCSEL
+337 VKTIESGAFNYCSEL

-358 APVTVGSSAFYCCK
+358 APVTVGGSAFYCCK

-380 NAKTLKAEAY
+380 NAKTLKSEAY

-404 ETIENRCFISCTGLK
+404 ETIGTRCFITCTGLK
-419 KVVLGNNISKI
+419 KVVLGNNISRI

-443 LHIGSSVSYLDN
+443 LHIGSSVSNLDS
-455 RCFYTSSS
+455 RCFYTTSS

-524 DKVNLYKKLELTS
+524 DKVNIYKKLELTS
-537 NARIPNSPDMYLG
+537 NARIPNSPDIYIG
-550 YSSALIVNG
+550 KGGSLIVNG
-559 NNPQV
+559 DNAQA
-564 FGSYKQRLQQ
+564 FGK
-574 DEEYTSSLISRC
+574 YTQYMNIGETSSSLISRC
-586 NAMTSAASTLQYYF
+586 KEMTSTSSQF
-600 DATSS
+600 DFFIGATS
-605 GYGCWHYVCMPFDV
+605 GYGYWYYLCMPFDV
-619 KRSEITPLTEGRA
+619 KRSDIILPEGTA

-647 ASGNWKDVPADSVL
+647 ASGNWKDVSADAVL
-661 HMGKGY
+661 QTGKGY
-667 IFRINNGGSVELP
+667 IFRSSKEGDVGFP

-690 RSDAIS
+690 RSEAIT
-696 TPLKEYAAVE
+696 TPLVEYAAEE
-706 SANAGWNFVGNPYT
+706 SANAGWNLVGNPYP

-734 TVWNISNS
+734 TTWDVDNR
-742 TYNAYSAA
+742 TYKAYSAT
-750 DDEFVLMPSQAFFV
+750 DDNFVLTPLQAFFV

-837 AVKMMAYEGTPQ
+837 AVKMMAYEGTSQ

-861 NEGAHRGGSVA
+861 NEGAHRDGSVA
-872 LGMYLSADDAYTIA
+872 LGMYLPADDAYTIA
-886 VDRDELGV
+886 VDRDELGA

-907 TFSAAEGYMD
+907 TFSAAEGYLD

>member
-32 TAYDDIEVTE
+32 TTSDDIEVTE
-42 VTNDEANPWTV
+42 VTNDEANPWKV
-53 ADGMAS
+53 ENGMAS
-59 STVGKIYKEVS
+59 TTHGKTTTSVTA
-70 STITIKFRAKGRIT
+70 TITIKFRAKGYISFR
-84 IKYDFTF
+84 YSSTF
-91 DPYSSSDYRR
+91 DPWTTDDYKI
-101 VYMDGNLDININ
+101 VKLDDV
-113 TANKTLTT
+113 TYANNYDKYTT
-121 QTHFFELDEGE
+121 PATFTHYISLEEGE
-132 HVLQLTHYHFYYN
+132 HVLTFSHWHRNTTTGNY
-145 SNSYTQVLSI
+145 SQVLSI
-155 GNIRFQNL
+155 GYIRL
-163 DSQYMTINLSAP
+163 ETIESMYKTIHLSAP

-180 EALALVNTLPDMRF
+180 EALSHVNTLPEMRA
-194 LRLTGKMNAADWN
+194 LRLTGKMNASDWN
-207 TISNMTG
+207 DISKMTG
-214 LWAIDMKDVDI
+214 LMAIDMTNADI
-225 TAIPASAFA
+225 ETIPASAFTN
-234 KTSLRF
+234 TSIRF
-240 IEFPAKLKTIG
+240 VDLPTKLKTIG
-251 EKAFYERPLVGRFV
+251 DNAFDNRYLTGPLV
-265 LPESLDSIYS
+265 LPEGLDSIGKE
-275 YAFYKNFLTE
+275 AFQKNYITE
-285 VIIPA
+285 VTIPES
-290 NVKYIGG
+290 VRGIGQA
-297 YAFNDNDRLT
+297 AFFDNQYLQ
-307 SVTLG
+307 SATLNNNMETIVR
-312 SGLTEISSYCFN
+312 SLFN
-324 NCEKLAVVKGGEN
+324 NCKKLAVVHGGKN
-337 VKTIGSGAFNYCSEL
+337 VKNIFYRAFWGCDSL
-352 RSVSDL
+352 RSIKDVV
-358 APVTVGSSAFYCCK
+358 PVTIDREAFYNCQ
-372 KLENFNFS
+372 KLDSINFS
-380 NAKTLKAEAY
+380 RIKSIGYESFYQCYGLKEA
-390 RECNTLTDVDLTTV
+390 DLTTL
-404 ETIENRCFISCTGLK
+404 TSIDRSFAGCTGIK
-419 KVVLGNNISKI
+419 KVMLGNDITTIKSDAFYNCHALEEVVLGSSI
-430 NEYAFTDCNALEE
+430 NSLETDCFKSDRNALK
-443 LHIGSSVSYLDN
+443 
-455 RCFYTSSS
+455 R
-463 SLKKVY
+463 VY
-469 VTAPAPP
+469 ITAPAPP
-476 SVYNNTSYYP
+476 AVGSTP
-486 FYSTSGVTLYVPE
+486 FYSPTSITLYVPE

-513 FTKVEPNPNTP
+513 FTKVEPNPNQP

-550 YSSALIVNG
+550 GGSSLIVNG

-586 NAMTSAASTLQYYF
+586 NAMTSAASTLQYY
-600 DATSS
+600 SS
-605 GYGCWHYVCMPFDV
+605 YRNWNYVCMPFDV
-619 KRSEITPLTEGRA
+619 KRSDIKMLSNSG

-647 ASGNWKDVPADSVL
+647 ASGNWKDVPADSML

-667 IFRINNGGSVELP
+667 IFRTSEYVFVEFP

-690 RSDAIS
+690 RSEAVT
-696 TPLKEYAAVE
+696 TPLVQYAAVE

-742 TYNAYSAA
+742 TYSAYSAA

-861 NEGAHRGGSVA
+861 NEGAHRDGSVA
-872 LGMYLSADDAYTIA
+872 LGMYLPADDAYTIA

>member
-32 TAYDDIEVTE
+32 TASDDIEVTE
-42 VTNDEANPWTV
+42 VTNDEAHPWTV

-59 STVGKIYKEVS
+59 STIGKIYGNLS
-70 STITIKFRAKGRIT
+70 SSITIKFRAKGRTT

-91 DPYSSSDYRR
+91 DPYGGDDYRK
-101 VYMDGNLDININ
+101 VYMDGVELVNNY
-113 TANKTLTT
+113 TAYKTKTV
-121 QTHFFELDEGE
+121 QNHFFDLDEGE
-132 HVLQLTHYHFYYN
+132 HVFTYTHYHYYY
-145 SNSYTQVLSI
+145 SSDSYTQVLTI
-155 GNIRFQNL
+155 GNIRFERVE
-163 DSQYMTINLSAP
+163 SQYMNIHLSAP
-175 GTLGV
+175 GTLGN
-180 EALALVNTLPDMRF
+180 EALAHVSTLPEMHY
-194 LRLTGKMNAADWN
+194 LRLSGKMNASDWN
-207 TISNMTG
+207 DISKMTG
-214 LWAIDMKDVDI
+214 LYAIDMTNVDI
-225 TAIPASAFA
+225 ETIPVKAFTN
-234 KTSLRF
+234 TSIRF
-240 IEFPAKLKTIG
+240 VDLPTKLKTIG
-251 EKAFYERPLVGRFV
+251 NNAFDDRLLTGPLV
-265 LPESLDSIYS
+265 LPEGLDSIGKEAFQKNFITEVTIPES
-275 YAFYKNFLTE
+275 VRAIGQSAFYYNQSLK
-285 VIIPA
+285 
-290 NVKYIGG
+290 
-297 YAFNDNDRLT
+297 
-307 SVTLG
+307 SVTLNNRMETINR
-312 SGLTEISSYCFN
+312 SLFN
-324 NCEKLAVVKGGEN
+324 SCNKLAVVRGGRN
-337 VKTIGSGAFNYCSEL
+337 VKIVDQSAFAGCDSL
-352 RSVSDL
+352 RSISDIT
-358 APVTVGSSAFYCCK
+358 PVTINSSAFYNCR
-372 KLENFNFS
+372 KLESLNFS
-380 NAKTLKAEAY
+380 RIKSIGYESFYYCFGLKEA
-390 RECNTLTDVDLTTV
+390 DLTTL
-404 ETIENRCFISCTGLK
+404 TSINNRSFIACTGLK
-419 KVVLGNNISKI
+419 KVTFGNDITTIKF
-430 NEYAFTDCNALEE
+430 EAFNGCDALEE
-443 LHIGSSVSYLDN
+443 VVLGSSINSLESN
-455 RCFYTSSS
+455 CFYSTKNA
-463 SLKKVY
+463 LKRVY
-469 VTAPAPP
+469 ITAPAPP
-476 SVYNNTSYYP
+476 AVGSAP
-486 FYSTSGVTLYVPE
+486 FYSPSSVTLYVPE

-537 NARIPNSPDMYLG
+537 NARIPNSPDIYLG
-550 YSSALIVNG
+550 SGSSLIVNG
-559 NNPQV
+559 NNAQA
-564 FGSYKQRLQQ
+564 FGNYKQRM
-574 DEEYTSSLISRC
+574 DKDDTYTSSLISRC
-586 NAMTSAASTLQYYF
+586 NAMTSAASTIEYYF
-600 DATSS
+600 DATSGS
-605 GYGCWHYVCMPFDV
+605 GYWHYVCMPFDV
-619 KRSEITPLTEGRA
+619 KRSEITPLNEGRA

-667 IFRINNGGSVELP
+667 IFRINSSGFVELP

-706 SANAGWNFVGNPYT
+706 SANAGWNFVGNPYP
-720 CFYDIYYMD
+720 CYYDIYHMD

-734 TVWNISNS
+734 TVWSISNR
-742 TYNAYSAA
+742 TYSAYSAA

-764 QKPELVDAITFQ
+764 QKPSLVDAITFQ

-861 NEGAHRGGSVA
+861 NEGAHRDGSVA
-872 LGMYLSADDAYTIA
+872 LGMYLPADDAYTIA

-907 TFSAAEGYMD
+907 TFSAAEGYLD

>member
-32 TAYDDIEVTE
+32 TTSDDIEVTE
-42 VTNDEANPWTV
+42 VTNDEAHPWTV

-59 STVGKIYKEVS
+59 STIGKIYGNLS
-70 STITIKFRAKGRIT
+70 SSITIKFRAKGRTT

-91 DPYSSSDYRR
+91 DPYGGDDYRR
-101 VYMDGNLDININ
+101 VYMDGVELVNNY
-113 TANKTLTT
+113 TAYKTKTV
-121 QTHFFELDEGE
+121 QNHFFDLDEGE
-132 HVLQLTHYHFYYN
+132 HVFTYTHYHYYY
-145 SNSYTQVLSI
+145 SSDSYTQVLTI
-155 GNIRFQNL
+155 GNIRFERVE
-163 DSQYMTINLSAP
+163 SQYMTINLSAP
-175 GTLGV
+175 GTLGN
-180 EALALVNTLPDMRF
+180 EALAHVSTLPEMHY
-194 LRLTGKMNAADWN
+194 LRLSGKMNASDWN
-207 TISNMTG
+207 DISKMTG
-214 LWAIDMKDVDI
+214 LYAIDMTNVDI
-225 TAIPASAFA
+225 ETIPVKAFTN
-234 KTSLRF
+234 TSIRF
-240 IEFPAKLKTIG
+240 VDLPTKLKTIG
-251 EKAFYERPLVGRFV
+251 DNAFDDRLLTGPLV
-265 LPESLDSIYS
+265 LPEGLDSIGKEAFQKNFITEVTIPES
-275 YAFYKNFLTE
+275 VRAIGQSAFYYNQSLK
-285 VIIPA
+285 
-290 NVKYIGG
+290 
-297 YAFNDNDRLT
+297 
-307 SVTLG
+307 SVTLNN
-312 SGLTEISSYCFN
+312 SMETINRSLFN
-324 NCEKLAVVKGGEN
+324 SCNKLAVVRGGRN
-337 VKTIGSGAFNYCSEL
+337 VKIVDQSAFAGCDSL
-352 RSVSDL
+352 RSISDIT
-358 APVTVGSSAFYCCK
+358 PVTINSSAFYNCR
-372 KLENFNFS
+372 KLESLNFS
-380 NAKTLKAEAY
+380 RIKSIGYESFYYCFGLKEA
-390 RECNTLTDVDLTTV
+390 DLTTL
-404 ETIENRCFISCTGLK
+404 TSINNRSFVACTGLK
-419 KVVLGNNISKI
+419 KVTLGNDITTIKS
-430 NEYAFTDCNALEE
+430 EAFNGCDALEE
-443 LHIGSSVSYLDN
+443 VVLGSSINSLESN
-455 RCFYTSSS
+455 CFYSTKNA
-463 SLKKVY
+463 LKRVY
-469 VTAPAPP
+469 ITAPAPP
-476 SVYNNTSYYP
+476 AVGSAP
-486 FYSTSGVTLYVPE
+486 FYSPSSVTLYVPE

-513 FTKVEPNPNTP
+513 FTKVETNPNQP

-537 NARIPNSPDMYLG
+537 NARIPNSPDIYLG
-550 YSSALIVNG
+550 SGSSLIVNG
-559 NNPQV
+559 NNAQA
-564 FGSYKQRLQQ
+564 FGNYKQRM
-574 DEEYTSSLISRC
+574 DKDDTYTSSLISRC
-586 NAMTSAASTLQYYF
+586 NAMTSAASTIEYYF
-600 DATSS
+600 DATSGS
-605 GYGCWHYVCMPFDV
+605 GYWHYVCMPFDV
-619 KRSEITPLTEGRA
+619 KRSEITPLNEGRA

-667 IFRINNGGSVELP
+667 IFRINSSGFVELP

-706 SANAGWNFVGNPYT
+706 SANAGWNFVGNPYP
-720 CFYDIYYMD
+720 CYYDIYYME

-734 TVWNISNS
+734 TVWSISNR
-742 TYNAYSAA
+742 TYSAYSAA

-764 QKPELVDAITFQ
+764 QKPSLVDAITFQ

-861 NEGAHRGGSVA
+861 NEGAHRDGSVA
-872 LGMYLSADDAYTIA
+872 LGMYLPADDAYTIA

-907 TFSAAEGYMD
+907 TFSAAEGYLD

>member
-32 TAYDDIEVTE
+32 TTSSDVEVTE

-70 STITIKFRAKGRIT
+70 STITIKFRAKGRATIT
-84 IKYDFTF
+84 HDYTF
-91 DPYSSSDYRR
+91 DPYSSYDYRK
-101 VYMDGNLDININ
+101 VYIDGVEEVSSYN
-113 TANKTLTT
+113 TAKTKASSILYSI
-121 QTHFFELDEGE
+121 LDEGE
-132 HVLQLTHYHFYYN
+132 HELKFTHKH
-145 SNSYTQVLSI
+145 YTYTYDTYSQVLSV
-155 GNIRFQNL
+155 GNICIRSVE
-163 DSQYMTINLSAP
+163 SQYMTINLSAP
-175 GTLGV
+175 GTLGN
-180 EALALVNTLPDMRF
+180 EALSHVNTLPEMHY
-194 LRLTGKMNAADWN
+194 LRLTGKMNASDWN
-207 TISNMTG
+207 DISKMTG
-214 LWAIDMKDVDI
+214 LYAIDMTNADI
-225 TAIPASAFA
+225 ETIPASAFT
-234 KTSLRF
+234 KTSIRF
-240 IEFPAKLKTIG
+240 VDLPTKLKTIG
-251 EKAFYERPLVGRFV
+251 DNAFDNRYLIGPLV
-265 LPESLDSIYS
+265 LPEGLDSIGKEAFKQNYITEVTIPES
-275 YAFYKNFLTE
+275 VRAIGVTAFY
-285 VIIPA
+285 
-290 NVKYIGG
+290 
-297 YAFNDNDRLT
+297 DNRYLK
-307 SVTLG
+307 SVTLNNRMELINQ
-312 SGLTEISSYCFN
+312 SLFN
-324 NCEKLAVVKGGEN
+324 NCNKLAVVRGGKN
-337 VKTIGSGAFNYCSEL
+337 VKIVDQYAFYECDSL
-352 RSVSDL
+352 RSISDIT
-358 APVTVGSSAFYCCK
+358 PVTIKRNAFYNCRKLESLNFSCIKSIGYESFYCC
-372 KLENFNFS
+372 FG
-380 NAKTLKAEAY
+380 LKEA
-390 RECNTLTDVDLTTV
+390 DLTTL
-404 ETIENRCFISCTGLK
+404 TSIERRSFVACT
-419 KVVLGNNISKI
+419 
-430 NEYAFTDCNALEE
+430 
-443 LHIGSSVSYLDN
+443 
-455 RCFYTSSS
+455 
-463 SLKKVY
+463 SLKKVTFGNNITTIKY
-469 VTAPAPP
+469 DAFNSCDALEEVALGSSINSLESNCFYSDKNALKRVYITAPAPP
-476 SVYNNTSYYP
+476 TVDSAP
-486 FYSTSGVTLYVPE
+486 FYSPTSVTLYVPE

-524 DKVNLYKKLELTS
+524 DEVNLYKKLELTS

-564 FGSYKQRLQQ
+564 FGNYKQRLQQ
-574 DEEYTSSLISRC
+574 EEKYTSSLISRC
-586 NAMTSAASTLQYYF
+586 NAMTSAASTLQYY
-600 DATSS
+600 SS
-605 GYGCWHYVCMPFDV
+605 YRYWNYICMPFDV
-619 KRSEITPLTEGRA
+619 KRSDIKLLSNSGL
-632 IAVRYYDSESRATNG
+632 AVRYYDSESRATNG

-667 IFRINNGGSVELP
+667 IFRTSESVFVEFP

-690 RSDAIS
+690 RSEAVT
-696 TPLKEYAAVE
+696 TPLVQYAAVE

-742 TYNAYSAA
+742 TYSAYSAA

-764 QKPELVDAITFQ
+764 QKPSLVDAITFQ

-861 NEGAHRGGSVA
+861 NEGAHRSGSVA
-872 LGMYLSADDAYTIA
+872 LGMYLPADDTYTIA
-886 VDRDELGV
+886 IDRNELGA

-907 TFSAAEGYMD
+907 TFSAAEGYAD
-917 DRFTLTFE
+917 DRFTLTFDTS
-925 APTTGINTVA
+925 TTGINTVA
-935 TDADADNAI
+935 TDAKTDDAI

>member
-32 TAYDDIEVTE
+32 TASDDIEVTE
-42 VTNDEANPWTV
+42 VTNDEANPWKV
-53 ADGMAS
+53 ENGMAS
-59 STVGKIYKEVS
+59 TTHGKTTTNVTA
-70 STITIKFRAKGRIT
+70 TITIKFRAKGYISFR
-84 IKYDFTF
+84 YSDTF
-91 DPYSSSDYRR
+91 DPWTDDDFKI
-101 VYMDGNLDININ
+101 VKLDDVEY
-113 TANKTLTT
+113 ANNYDKHTTLTT
-121 QTHFFELDEGE
+121 FLHYISLEEGE
-132 HVLQLTHYHFYYN
+132 HVLTFSHWHKN
-145 SNSYTQVLSI
+145 STTGNYSQVLSI
-155 GNIRFQNL
+155 GNIRL
-163 DSQYMTINLSAP
+163 ETIESMYKTIHLSAP

-180 EALALVNTLPDMRF
+180 EALSHVNTLPEMRA
-194 LRLTGKMNAADWN
+194 LRLSGKMNASDWN
-207 TISNMTG
+207 DISKMTG
-214 LWAIDMKDVDI
+214 LMAIDMTNVDI
-225 TAIPASAFA
+225 ETIPASAFTN
-234 KTSLRF
+234 TSIRF
-240 IEFPAKLKTIG
+240 IDFPTKLKTIG
-251 EKAFYERPLVGRFV
+251 SKAFYYKYITGSLV
-265 LPESLDSIYS
+265 LPEGLDSIAS
-275 YAFYKNFLTE
+275 EAFYRNYNITD
-285 VIIPA
+285 VTIPA
-290 NVKYIGG
+290 SVRVINSS
-297 YAFNDNDRLT
+297 AFHDNTSLK

-312 SGLTEISSYCFN
+312 SGLTSISSLCFYGCSN
-324 NCEKLAVVKGGEN
+324 LAIVKGGEN
-337 VKTIGSGAFNYCSEL
+337 VKTIANNAFQNCKLLTSAA
-352 RSVSDL
+352 DL
-358 APVTVGSSAFYCCK
+358 APVSVGDFAFQYCE
-372 KLENFNFS
+372 KLDSFNFS
-380 NAKTLKAEAY
+380 NIKTYGREAFEYCYALKEA
-390 RECNTLTDVDLTTV
+390 DLSTATSLG
-404 ETIENRCFISCTGLK
+404 IE
-419 KVVLGNNISKI
+419 
-430 NEYAFTDCNALEE
+430 
-443 LHIGSSVSYLDN
+443 
-455 RCFYTSSS
+455 CFYNCY
-463 SLKKVY
+463 SLKKVKLGDNITTIPQSAFKVCHALEEVVLGSSINSLGSDCFY
-469 VTAPAPP
+469 SDKNALKRVYITAPTPP
-476 SVYNNTSYYP
+476 AVNGSP
-486 FYSTSGVTLYVPE
+486 FYSPSRVTLYVPE
-499 YAMVSYKLDNYWSK
+499 YAMVSYKLDNYWSQ

-537 NARIPNSPDMYLG
+537 NARIPNSTDIYLG

-586 NAMTSAASTLQYYF
+586 NAMTSAASTLQYY
-600 DATSS
+600 SS
-605 GYGCWHYVCMPFDV
+605 YRDWNYVCMPFDV
-619 KRSEITPLTEGRA
+619 KRSDIKMLSNSG

-667 IFRINNGGSVELP
+667 IFRTSSSAFVEFP

-690 RSDAIS
+690 RSEAVS

-706 SANAGWNFVGNPYT
+706 SANAGWNFVGNPYP
-720 CFYDIYYMD
+720 CYYDIYHMD

-734 TVWNISNS
+734 TVWSISNR
-742 TYNAYSAA
+742 TYSAYSAA

-764 QKPELVDAITFQ
+764 QKPELVDAIMFQ

-861 NEGAHRGGSVA
+861 NEGAHLGGSVA
-872 LGMYLSADDAYTIA
+872 LGMYLPADDAYTIA
-886 VDRDELGV
+886 VDRDELGA

-907 TFSAAEGYMD
+907 TFSAAEGYLD

>member
-32 TAYDDIEVTE
+32 TASDDIEVTE
-42 VTNDEANPWTV
+42 VTNDEANPWKV
-53 ADGMAS
+53 ENGMAS
-59 STVGKIYKEVS
+59 TTHGKTTTNVTA
-70 STITIKFRAKGRIT
+70 TITIKFRAKGYIT
-84 IKYDFTF
+84 FQYSDTF
-91 DPYSSSDYRR
+91 DPWTNDDYKI
-101 VYMDGNLDININ
+101 VKLDDV
-113 TANKTLTT
+113 TYANNYDKHTTLTT
-121 QTHFFELDEGE
+121 FTHYISLEEGE
-132 HVLQLTHYHFYYN
+132 HVLTFSHRHQN
-145 SNSYTQVLSI
+145 STTGNYSQVLSI
-155 GNIRFQNL
+155 GNIRL
-163 DSQYMTINLSAP
+163 ETIESMYKTIHLSAP
-175 GTLGV
+175 GTLGN
-180 EALALVNTLPDMRF
+180 EALGHVNTLPEMRA
-194 LRLTGKMNAADWN
+194 LRLSGKMNASDWN
-207 TISNMTG
+207 DISKMTG
-214 LWAIDMKDVDI
+214 LVAIDMTNVDVE
-225 TAIPASAFA
+225 TIPANAFT
-234 KTSLRF
+234 KTVIRF
-240 IEFPAKLKTIG
+240 IDFPKTLKTIG
-251 EKAFYERPLVGRFV
+251 SSAFYDKLLTGPLV
-265 LPESLDSIYS
+265 LPEGLDSIAS
-275 YAFYKNFLTE
+275 EAFYRNYITD
-285 VIIPA
+285 VTIPA
-290 NVKYIGG
+290 SVRVINSS
-297 YAFNDNDRLT
+297 AFRGNASLV

-312 SGLTEISSYCFN
+312 SGLTSISSLCFYECSN
-324 NCEKLAVVKGGEN
+324 LAIVKGGEN
-337 VKTIGSGAFNYCSEL
+337 IKTIGSNAFKNCKLLTSAA
-352 RSVSDL
+352 DL
-358 APVTVGSSAFYCCK
+358 APISVGDYAFQSCE
-372 KLENFNFS
+372 KLESFNFS
-380 NAKTLKAEAY
+380 NIKTYGREAFEYCYALKEADLSTATSLGI
-390 RECNTLTDVDLTTV
+390 ECFYNCY
-404 ETIENRCFISCTGLK
+404 NLK
-419 KVVLGNNISKI
+419 KVKLGDNITTIPGGS
-430 NEYAFTDCNALEE
+430 FSQCHALEE
-443 LHIGSSVSYLDN
+443 VILGSSINSLETN
-455 RCFYTSSS
+455 CFGNNQANA
-463 SLKKVY
+463 LKRVY
-469 VTAPAPP
+469 ITAPAPP
-476 SVYNNTSYYP
+476 AVGSTP
-486 FYSTSGVTLYVPE
+486 FYSPTSVTLYVPE

-524 DKVNLYKKLELTS
+524 DKVNIYKKLELTS
-537 NARIPNSPDMYLG
+537 NARIPNSPDIFIG
-550 YSSALIVNG
+550 KGGALIVNG
-559 NNPQV
+559 DNPQT
-564 FGSYKQRLQQ
+564 FGK
-574 DEEYTSSLISRC
+574 YTQYMTIADNTSSSLINRC
-586 NAMTSAASTLQYYF
+586 KQMTSSSSQFNFYIG
-600 DATSS
+600 ATSGS
-605 GYGCWHYVCMPFDV
+605 GYWYYLCMPFDV
-619 KRSEITPLTEGRA
+619 KRSDIILPKGTS

-667 IFRINNGGSVELP
+667 IFRINSSGFVELP
-680 ATEETHNAIF
+680 ATDETHNAIF

-706 SANAGWNFVGNPYT
+706 SANAGWNFVGNPYP
-720 CFYDIYYMD
+720 CYYDIYYMD

-734 TVWNISNS
+734 TVWSISNR
-742 TYNAYSAA
+742 TYSAYSAA

-872 LGMYLSADDAYTIA
+872 LGMYLPADDAYTIA

-907 TFSAAEGYMD
+907 TFSAAEGYLD

>member
-32 TAYDDIEVTE
+32 TASDDIEVTE
-42 VTNDEANPWTV
+42 VTNDEANPWKV
-53 ADGMAS
+53 ENGMAS
-59 STVGKIYKEVS
+59 TTHGKTTTNVTA
-70 STITIKFRAKGRIT
+70 TITIKFRAKGYIT
-84 IKYDFTF
+84 FQYSDTF
-91 DPYSSSDYRR
+91 DPWTNDDYKI
-101 VYMDGNLDININ
+101 VKLDDV
-113 TANKTLTT
+113 TYANNYDKHTTLTT
-121 QTHFFELDEGE
+121 FTHYISLEEGE
-132 HVLQLTHYHFYYN
+132 HVLTFSHRHQN
-145 SNSYTQVLSI
+145 STTGNYSQVLSI
-155 GNIRFQNL
+155 GNIRL
-163 DSQYMTINLSAP
+163 ETIESMYKTIHLSAP
-175 GTLGV
+175 GTLGN
-180 EALALVNTLPDMRF
+180 EALGHVNTLPEMRA
-194 LRLTGKMNAADWN
+194 LRLSGKMNASDWN
-207 TISNMTG
+207 DISKMTG
-214 LWAIDMKDVDI
+214 LVAIDMTNVDVE
-225 TAIPASAFA
+225 TIPANAFT
-234 KTSLRF
+234 KTVIRF
-240 IEFPAKLKTIG
+240 IDFPKTLKTIG
-251 EKAFYERPLVGRFV
+251 SSAFYDKLLTGPLV
-265 LPESLDSIYS
+265 LPEGLDSIAS
-275 YAFYKNFLTE
+275 EAFYRNYITD
-285 VIIPA
+285 VTIPA
-290 NVKYIGG
+290 SVRVINSS
-297 YAFNDNDRLT
+297 AFRGNASLV

-312 SGLTEISSYCFN
+312 SGLTSISSLCFYECSN
-324 NCEKLAVVKGGEN
+324 LAIVKGGEN
-337 VKTIGSGAFNYCSEL
+337 IKTIGSNAFKNCKLLTSAA
-352 RSVSDL
+352 DL
-358 APVTVGSSAFYCCK
+358 APVSVGDYAFQNCE
-372 KLENFNFS
+372 KLDSFNFS
-380 NAKTLKAEAY
+380 NIKTYGREAFEYCYALKEADLSTATSLGI
-390 RECNTLTDVDLTTV
+390 ECFYNCY
-404 ETIENRCFISCTGLK
+404 NLK
-419 KVVLGNNISKI
+419 KVKLGDNITTIPGGSFSQCHALEEVILGSSINSLGNNCFG
-430 NEYAFTDCNALEE
+430 NNQANALK
-443 LHIGSSVSYLDN
+443 
-455 RCFYTSSS
+455 R
-463 SLKKVY
+463 VY
-469 VTAPAPP
+469 ITAPAPP
-476 SVYNNTSYYP
+476 AAGSTP
-486 FYSTSGVTLYVPE
+486 FYSPTSITLYAPE
-499 YAMVSYKLDNYWSK
+499 YAMVSYKLDNYWSQ
-513 FTKVEPNPNTP
+513 FTKVEPNPNQP

-537 NARIPNSPDMYLG
+537 NARIPNSPDIYLG
-550 YSSALIVNG
+550 YGSSLIVNG
-559 NNPQV
+559 NNPQA
-564 FGSYKQRLQQ
+564 FGNYKQRM
-574 DEEYTSSLISRC
+574 DMEDSHTSSLISRC
-586 NAMTSAASTLQYYF
+586 NAMTSAASTIEYYF
-600 DATSS
+600 DETSS

-619 KRSEITPLTEGRA
+619 KRSEITPLHEGRA

-667 IFRINNGGSVELP
+667 IFRINNGGFVELP

-690 RSDAIS
+690 RSEAVS

-706 SANAGWNFVGNPYT
+706 SANAGWNFVGNPYP

-734 TVWNISNS
+734 TVWNISNR

-750 DDEFVLMPSQAFFV
+750 DDNFVLTPLQAFFV

-861 NEGAHRGGSVA
+861 NEGAHRSGSVA
-872 LGMYLSADDAYTIA
+872 LGMYLPADDAYTIA

>member
-32 TAYDDIEVTE
+32 TASDDIEVTE
-42 VTNDEANPWTV
+42 VTNDEANPWKV
-53 ADGMAS
+53 ENGMAS
-59 STVGKIYKEVS
+59 TTHGKTTTNVTA
-70 STITIKFRAKGRIT
+70 TITIKFRAKGYIT
-84 IKYDFTF
+84 FQYSDTF
-91 DPYSSSDYRR
+91 DPWTNDDYKI
-101 VYMDGNLDININ
+101 VKLDDV
-113 TANKTLTT
+113 TYANNYDKHTTLTT
-121 QTHFFELDEGE
+121 FTHYISLEEGE
-132 HVLQLTHYHFYYN
+132 HVLTFSHRHQNTTTGNY
-145 SNSYTQVLSI
+145 SQVLSI
-155 GNIRFQNL
+155 GNIRL
-163 DSQYMTINLSAP
+163 ETIESMYKTIHLSAP
-175 GTLGV
+175 GTLGN
-180 EALALVNTLPDMRF
+180 EALGHVNTLPEMRA
-194 LRLTGKMNAADWN
+194 LRLSGKMNASDWN
-207 TISNMTG
+207 DISKMTG
-214 LWAIDMKDVDI
+214 LVAIDMTNVDVE
-225 TAIPASAFA
+225 TIPANAFT
-234 KTSLRF
+234 KTVIRF
-240 IEFPAKLKTIG
+240 IDFPKTLKTIG
-251 EKAFYERPLVGRFV
+251 SSAFYDKLLTGPLV
-265 LPESLDSIYS
+265 LPEGLDSIAS
-275 YAFYKNFLTE
+275 EAFYRNYITD
-285 VIIPA
+285 VTIPA
-290 NVKYIGG
+290 SVRVINSS
-297 YAFNDNDRLT
+297 AFRGNASLV

-312 SGLTEISSYCFN
+312 SGLTSISSLCFYECSN
-324 NCEKLAVVKGGEN
+324 LAIVKGGEN
-337 VKTIGSGAFNYCSEL
+337 IKTIGSNAFKNCKLLTSAA
-352 RSVSDL
+352 DL
-358 APVTVGSSAFYCCK
+358 APISVGDYAFQSCE
-372 KLENFNFS
+372 KLESFNFS
-380 NAKTLKAEAY
+380 NIKTYGREAFEYCYALKEADLSTATSLGT
-390 RECNTLTDVDLTTV
+390 ECFYNCY
-404 ETIENRCFISCTGLK
+404 NLK
-419 KVVLGNNISKI
+419 KVKLGDNITTIPGGS
-430 NEYAFTDCNALEE
+430 FSQCHALEE
-443 LHIGSSVSYLDN
+443 VILGSSINSLGTN
-455 RCFYTSSS
+455 CFGNDRANV
-463 SLKKVY
+463 LKRVY
-469 VTAPAPP
+469 ITAPAPP
-476 SVYNNTSYYP
+476 AVGSTP
-486 FYSTSGVTLYVPE
+486 FYSPTSVTLYVPE
-499 YAMVSYKLDNYWSK
+499 YAMVSYKLDDYWSK

-537 NARIPNSPDMYLG
+537 NARIPNSPDIFIG
-550 YSSALIVNG
+550 KGGALIVNG
-559 NNPQV
+559 DNPQT
-564 FGSYKQRLQQ
+564 FGNYTQYMTIADNTSASLINRCKQMTS
-574 DEEYTSSLISRC
+574 TSSQFNFYIG
-586 NAMTSAASTLQYYF
+586 
-600 DATSS
+600 ATSGS
-605 GYGCWHYVCMPFDV
+605 GYWYYLCMPFDV
-619 KRSEITPLTEGRA
+619 KRSDIILPKGTS

-667 IFRINNGGSVELP
+667 IFRSSSSGNVGFP

-690 RSDAIS
+690 RSEAVS
-696 TPLKEYAAVE
+696 APLVLYPAVE
-706 SANAGWNFVGNPYT
+706 SANAGWNFVGNPYP

-734 TVWNISNS
+734 TAWDVDNR
-742 TYNAYSAA
+742 TYKAYSAA
-750 DDEFVLMPSQAFFV
+750 DDNFVLSPLQAFFV
-764 QKPELVDAITFQ
+764 QKPSLVDAITFQ

-797 RSKQVQR
+797 RSQQVQR

-872 LGMYLSADDAYTIA
+872 LGMYLPADDAYTIA
-886 VDRDELGV
+886 ADRDELGV

>member
-32 TAYDDIEVTE
+32 TTSDDIEVTE
-42 VTNDEANPWTV
+42 VTNDEANPWKV
-53 ADGMAS
+53 ENGMAS
-59 STVGKIYKEVS
+59 TTHGKTTTNVTA
-70 STITIKFRAKGRIT
+70 TITIKFRAKGYISFR
-84 IKYDFTF
+84 YSDTF
-91 DPYSSSDYRR
+91 DPWTDDDFKI
-101 VYMDGNLDININ
+101 VKLDDVEY
-113 TANKTLTT
+113 ANNYDKHTTLTT
-121 QTHFFELDEGE
+121 FLHYISLEEGE
-132 HVLQLTHYHFYYN
+132 HVLTFSHWHRN
-145 SNSYTQVLSI
+145 STTGNYSQVLSI
-155 GNIRFQNL
+155 GNIRL
-163 DSQYMTINLSAP
+163 ETIESMYKTIHLSAP

-180 EALALVNTLPDMRF
+180 EALSHVNTLPEVRA
-194 LRLTGKMNAADWN
+194 LRLSGKMNAADWN
-207 TISNMTG
+207 DISKMTG
-214 LWAIDMKDVDI
+214 LMAIDMTNVDI
-225 TAIPASAFA
+225 ETIPANAFTN
-234 KTSLRF
+234 TSIRF
-240 IEFPAKLKTIG
+240 IDFPTKLKTIG
-251 EKAFYERPLVGRFV
+251 SKAFYYKYITGSLV
-265 LPESLDSIYS
+265 LPEGLDSIAS
-275 YAFYKNFLTE
+275 EAFYRNNITD
-285 VIIPA
+285 VTIPA
-290 NVKYIGG
+290 SVRVINSS
-297 YAFNDNDRLT
+297 AFRDNTSLK

-312 SGLTEISSYCFN
+312 SGLTSISSLCFYGCSN
-324 NCEKLAVVKGGEN
+324 LAIVKGGEN
-337 VKTIGSGAFNYCSEL
+337 VKTIANNAFQNCKLLTSAADLTPVSVGDFAFQYCE
-352 RSVSDL
+352 
-358 APVTVGSSAFYCCK
+358 
-372 KLENFNFS
+372 KLDSFNFS
-380 NAKTLKAEAY
+380 NIKTYGREAFEYCYALKEA
-390 RECNTLTDVDLTTV
+390 DLSTATSLG
-404 ETIENRCFISCTGLK
+404 IE
-419 KVVLGNNISKI
+419 
-430 NEYAFTDCNALEE
+430 
-443 LHIGSSVSYLDN
+443 
-455 RCFYTSSS
+455 CFYNCY
-463 SLKKVY
+463 SLKKVKLGDNITTIPQSAFKVCHALEEVVLGSSINSLGSDCFY
-469 VTAPAPP
+469 SDKNALKRVYITAPAPP
-476 SVYNNTSYYP
+476 AVNGSP
-486 FYSTSGVTLYVPE
+486 FYSPSRVTLYVPE
-499 YAMVSYKLDNYWSK
+499 YAMVSYKLDNYWSQ

-550 YSSALIVNG
+550 GGSSLIVNG

-586 NAMTSAASTLQYYF
+586 NAMTSAASTLQYY
-600 DATSS
+600 SS
-605 GYGCWHYVCMPFDV
+605 YRNWNYVCMPFDV
-619 KRSEITPLTEGRA
+619 KRSDIKMLSNSG

-667 IFRINNGGSVELP
+667 IFRTSEYVFVEFP

-690 RSDAIS
+690 RSEAVT
-696 TPLKEYAAVE
+696 TPLVQYAAVE

-742 TYNAYSAA
+742 TYSAYSAA

-872 LGMYLSADDAYTIA
+872 LGMYLPADDAYTIA
-886 VDRDELGV
+886 VDRDELGA

>member
-32 TAYDDIEVTE
+32 TTSDDIEVTE
-42 VTNDEANPWTV
+42 VTNDEAHPWTV

-59 STVGKIYKEVS
+59 STIGKLRQYVS
-70 STITIKFRAKGRIT
+70 SSITIKFTTKKPIIMR
-84 IKYDFTF
+84 YDFTF
-91 DPYSSSDYRR
+91 DPYSSNDYRR
-101 VYMDGNLDININ
+101 VYIDGVEKVNNY
-113 TANKTLTT
+113 TAYKTKATST
-121 QTHFFELDEGE
+121 YYVGMGE
-132 HVLQLTHYHFYYN
+132 HVFTYTHYHSY
-145 SNSYTQVLSI
+145 SVSDSYTQVLTI
-155 GNIRFQNL
+155 GNIRFESVE
-163 DSQYMTINLSAP
+163 SQYMTINLSAP

-180 EALALVNTLPDMRF
+180 EALSHVNTLPEMKY
-194 LRLTGKMNAADWN
+194 LRLSGKMNASDWN
-207 TISNMTG
+207 DISKMTG
-214 LWAIDMKDVDI
+214 LEAIDMTNVDI
-225 TAIPASAFA
+225 ETIPVKAFTNTAI
-234 KTSLRF
+234 RF
-240 IEFPAKLKTIG
+240 IDFPTKLKTIG
-251 EKAFYERPLVGRFV
+251 DNAFDDRFLTGPLV
-265 LPESLDSIYS
+265 LPEGLDSIGKEAFQKNYITEVTIPES
-275 YAFYKNFLTE
+275 VRAIGQSAFY
-285 VIIPA
+285 
-290 NVKYIGG
+290 
-297 YAFNDNDRLT
+297 DNQYLK
-307 SVTLG
+307 SVTLNN
-312 SGLTEISSYCFN
+312 SMETINQSLFNYCK
-324 NCEKLAVVKGGEN
+324 KLAVVRGGKN
-337 VKTIGSGAFNYCSEL
+337 VKIVDQYAFSGCDSL
-352 RSVSDL
+352 RSISDIT
-358 APVTVGSSAFYCCK
+358 PVTINSSAFYNCR
-372 KLENFNFS
+372 KLESLNFS
-380 NAKTLKAEAY
+380 RIKSIGYESFYYCFGLKEA
-390 RECNTLTDVDLTTV
+390 DLTTL
-404 ETIENRCFISCTGLK
+404 TSINNRSFVACTGLK
-419 KVVLGNNISKI
+419 KVTLGNDITTIKS
-430 NEYAFTDCNALEE
+430 EAFNGCDALEE
-443 LHIGSSVSYLDN
+443 VVLGSSINSLESN
-455 RCFYTSSS
+455 CFYSTKNA
-463 SLKKVY
+463 LKRVY
-469 VTAPAPP
+469 ITAPAPP
-476 SVYNNTSYYP
+476 AVGSAP
-486 FYSTSGVTLYVPE
+486 FYSPSSVTLYVPE

-513 FTKVEPNPNTP
+513 FTKVETNPNQP

-537 NARIPNSPDMYLG
+537 NARIPNSPDIYLG
-550 YSSALIVNG
+550 SGSSLIVNG
-559 NNPQV
+559 NNAQA
-564 FGSYKQRLQQ
+564 FGNYKQRM
-574 DEEYTSSLISRC
+574 DKDDTYTSSLISRC
-586 NAMTSAASTLQYYF
+586 NAMTSAASTIEYYF
-600 DATSS
+600 DATSGS
-605 GYGCWHYVCMPFDV
+605 GYWHYVCMPFDV
-619 KRSEITPLTEGRA
+619 KRSEITPLNEGRA

-667 IFRINNGGSVELP
+667 IFRINNSGFVELP

-690 RSDAIS
+690 RSEAVT
-696 TPLKEYAAVE
+696 TPLVQYPAVE
-706 SANAGWNFVGNPYT
+706 SANAGWNFVGNPYP
-720 CFYDIYYMD
+720 CYYDIYHMD

-734 TVWNISNS
+734 TVWSISNR
-742 TYNAYSAA
+742 TYSAYSAA

-861 NEGAHRGGSVA
+861 NEGAHRSGSVA
-872 LGMYLSADDAYTIA
+872 LGMYLPADDTYTIA
-886 VDRDELGV
+886 IDRDELGA

-907 TFSAAEGYMD
+907 TFSAAEGYLD

-944 YTIDGRRVNS
+944 YTIDGRRVSS

>member
-32 TAYDDIEVTE
+32 TVSDDIEVTE

-59 STVGKIYKEVS
+59 STVGKINQNLS

-91 DPYSSSDYRR
+91 DPYSSSDYRK
-101 VYMDGNLDININ
+101 VYMDGNLDMSIN

-121 QTHFFELDEGE
+121 QTHLFDLDEGE
-132 HVLQLTHYHFYYN
+132 HVLQLTHYHFYYL

-180 EALALVNTLPDMRF
+180 EALALVNTLPDMRY

-234 KTSLRF
+234 KTSLRL

-251 EKAFYERPLVGRFV
+251 EKAFYERPLVGRLV

-275 YAFYKNFLTE
+275 EAFYKNYLTE

-290 NVKYIGG
+290 NVKYIGNN
-297 YAFNDNDRLT
+297 AFYGNDRLT

-312 SGLTEISSYCFN
+312 SGLTEISGSCFDR
-324 NCEKLAVVKGGEN
+324 CEKLAVVKGGEN
-337 VKTIGSGAFNYCSEL
+337 VKTIGTGAFNYCSEL

-380 NAKTLKAEAY
+380 NAKTLMAEAY
-390 RECNTLTDVDLTTV
+390 RECNTLTEVDLTTV
-404 ETIENRCFISCTGLK
+404 ETIGNRCFITCTGLK
-419 KVVLGNNISKI
+419 KVVLGNNISRI
-430 NEYAFTDCNALEE
+430 NEYTFTDCNALEE
-443 LHIGSSVSYLDN
+443 LHIGSSVSNLDS

-476 SVYNNTSYYP
+476 SVYNNTSYSP

-524 DKVNLYKKLELTS
+524 DKVNIYKKLELTS
-537 NARIPNSPDMYLG
+537 NARIPNSPDIYIG
-550 YSSALIVNG
+550 KGGSLIVNG
-559 NNPQV
+559 NNPQA
-564 FGSYKQRLQQ
+564 FGKYLQYLSIG
-574 DEEYTSSLISRC
+574 DPELSSSLISRC
-586 NAMTSAASTLQYYF
+586 EAITSAASQFNFGIGST
-600 DATSS
+600 S
-605 GYGCWHYVCMPFDV
+605 GYGYWYYICMPYDV
-619 KRSEITPLTEGRA
+619 KRSDIILPEGTS

-647 ASGNWKDVPADSVL
+647 ATGNWKDVAADGIL
-661 HMGKGY
+661 RKGQGY
-667 IFRINNGGSVELP
+667 IFRTNNTADVGFP
-680 ATEETHNAIF
+680 ATEETHNDIF
-690 RSDAIS
+690 CSEAVT
-696 TPLKEYAAVE
+696 TPLVQYPAVE
-706 SANAGWNFVGNPYT
+706 SANAGWNLVGNPYP
-720 CFYDIYYMD
+720 CFYDIYHMD
-729 FAAPI
+729 FTAPI
-734 TVWNISNS
+734 TTWNVNNRTFS
-742 TYNAYSAA
+742 AYSVA
-750 DDEFVLMPSQAFFV
+750 DDNFVLTPLQAFFV

-786 DHSALAMRRAA
+786 DHSALAKRRAA
-797 RSKQVQR
+797 SNKQVQR
-804 KLVDVALTCADR
+804 KLVDVSLTCADR

-872 LGMYLSADDAYTIA
+872 LGMYLPADDVYTIA
-886 VDRDELGV
+886 VDRDELGA

-907 TFSAAEGYMD
+907 TFSAAEGYAD

-925 APTTGINTVA
+925 TSTTGINTVA
-935 TDADADNAI
+935 TDAKTDDAI
-944 YTIDGRRVNS
+944 YTIDGRRVSN
-954 TAQKGIYIQN
+954 TDKKGIYIQN

>member
-32 TAYDDIEVTE
+32 TASDGIEVTE
-42 VTNDEANPWTV
+42 VTNDEANPWKV
-53 ADGMAS
+53 ENGMAS
-59 STVGKIYKEVS
+59 TTHGKTTTNVTA
-70 STITIKFRAKGRIT
+70 TITIKFRAKGYISFQ
-84 IKYDFTF
+84 YSDTF
-91 DPYSSSDYRR
+91 DPWTTDDYKI
-101 VYMDGNLDININ
+101 VKLDDVTYAHNYDKH
-113 TANKTLTT
+113 TTLTT
-121 QTHFFELDEGE
+121 SAFYLNLEEGE
-132 HVLQLTHYHFYYN
+132 HVLTFSHWHRNTTSGNY
-145 SNSYTQVLSI
+145 SQVLSI
-155 GNIRFQNL
+155 GNIRL
-163 DSQYMTINLSAP
+163 ETIESMYKTIHLSAP

-180 EALALVNTLPDMRF
+180 EALSHVNTLPEMRA
-194 LRLTGKMNAADWN
+194 LRLSGKMNASDWN
-207 TISNMTG
+207 DISKMTG
-214 LWAIDMKDVDI
+214 LMAIDMTNVDI
-225 TAIPASAFA
+225 ETIPASAFT
-234 KTSLRF
+234 KTVIRF
-240 IEFPAKLKTIG
+240 IDFPKTLKTIG
-251 EKAFYERPLVGRFV
+251 SSAFYDKLLTGPLV
-265 LPESLDSIYS
+265 LPEGLDSIAS
-275 YAFYKNFLTE
+275 EAFYRNNITD
-285 VIIPA
+285 VTIPA
-290 NVKYIGG
+290 SVRVINSS
-297 YAFNDNDRLT
+297 AFRDNTSLK

-312 SGLTEISSYCFN
+312 SGLTSISSLCFYGCSN
-324 NCEKLAVVKGGEN
+324 LAIVKGGEN
-337 VKTIGSGAFNYCSEL
+337 VKTIANNAFQNCKLLTSAADLTPVSVGDFAFQYCE
-352 RSVSDL
+352 
-358 APVTVGSSAFYCCK
+358 
-372 KLENFNFS
+372 KLDSFNFS
-380 NAKTLKAEAY
+380 NIKTYGREAFEYCYALKEA
-390 RECNTLTDVDLTTV
+390 DLSTATSLG
-404 ETIENRCFISCTGLK
+404 IE
-419 KVVLGNNISKI
+419 
-430 NEYAFTDCNALEE
+430 
-443 LHIGSSVSYLDN
+443 
-455 RCFYTSSS
+455 CFYNCY
-463 SLKKVY
+463 SLKKVKLGDNITTIPQSAFKVCHALEEVVLGSSINSLGSDCFY
-469 VTAPAPP
+469 SDKNALKRVYITAPAPP
-476 SVYNNTSYYP
+476 AVNGSP
-486 FYSTSGVTLYVPE
+486 FYSPSRVTLYVPE
-499 YAMVSYKLDNYWSK
+499 YAMVSYKLDNYWSQ

-550 YSSALIVNG
+550 GGSSLIVNG

-586 NAMTSAASTLQYYF
+586 NAMTSAASTLQYY
-600 DATSS
+600 SS
-605 GYGCWHYVCMPFDV
+605 YRNWNYVCMPFDV
-619 KRSEITPLTEGRA
+619 KRSDIKMLSNSG

-667 IFRINNGGSVELP
+667 IFRTSEYVFVEFP

-690 RSDAIS
+690 RSEAVT
-696 TPLKEYAAVE
+696 TPLVQYAAVE

-742 TYNAYSAA
+742 TYSAYSAA

-861 NEGAHRGGSVA
+861 NEGAHRDGSVA
-872 LGMYLSADDAYTIA
+872 LGMYLPADDAYTIA
-886 VDRDELGV
+886 VDRDELGA

>member
-19 AVAAIDEQLRALI
+19 AVPAIDEQLRALI
-32 TAYDDIEVTE
+32 TASDDIEVTE
-42 VTNDEANPWTV
+42 VTNDKAHPWKV
-53 ADGMAS
+53 ENGMAS
-59 STVGKIYKEVS
+59 STIGKIYQYVS
-70 STITIKFRAKGRIT
+70 SSITIKFTTKKPIIMR
-84 IKYDFTF
+84 YDFTF
-91 DPYSSSDYRR
+91 DPYSSNDSRR
-101 VYMDGNLDININ
+101 VYTDGVTQVDSY
-113 TANKTLTT
+113 TAYKTKATST
-121 QTHFFELDEGE
+121 FYFGMGE
-132 HVLQLTHYHFYYN
+132 HVFTYTHYHSY
-145 SNSYTQVLSI
+145 SVSDSYTQVLTI
-155 GNIRFQNL
+155 GNIRFESVE
-163 DSQYMTINLSAP
+163 SQYMTINLSAP

-180 EALALVNTLPDMRF
+180 EALSHVNTLPEMRF
-194 LRLTGKMNAADWN
+194 LRLSGKMNASDWN
-207 TISNMTG
+207 DISKMTG
-214 LWAIDMKDVDI
+214 LTAIDMTNVDI
-225 TAIPASAFA
+225 ETIPASAF
-234 KTSLRF
+234 TNTWIHF
-240 IEFPAKLKTIG
+240 IDFPTTLKTIG
-251 EKAFYERPLVGRFV
+251 DNAFDNRFLTGPLV
-265 LPESLDSIYS
+265 LPEGLDSIGKEAFQKNYITEVTIPES
-275 YAFYKNFLTE
+275 VRAIGVTAFY
-285 VIIPA
+285 
-290 NVKYIGG
+290 
-297 YAFNDNDRLT
+297 DNQSLK
-307 SVTLG
+307 SVTLNN
-312 SGLTEISSYCFN
+312 SMEMINQSLFYYCQ
-324 NCEKLAVVKGGEN
+324 KLAVVHGGKN
-337 VKTIGSGAFNYCSEL
+337 VKIVNQSAFRNCDSL
-352 RSVSDL
+352 RSIKDV
-358 APVTVGSSAFYCCK
+358 APVTIDREAFYNCQ
-372 KLENFNFS
+372 KLESLNFS
-380 NAKTLKAEAY
+380 RIKSIGYNSFYQCYGLKEA
-390 RECNTLTDVDLTTV
+390 DLTTL
-404 ETIENRCFISCTGLK
+404 TSIDNSSFIACTGLK
-419 KVVLGNNISKI
+419 KVTFGNGITTIKSN
-430 NEYAFTDCNALEE
+430 AFYLCHALEE
-443 LHIGSSVSYLDN
+443 VVLGSSINSLETN
-455 RCFYTSSS
+455 CFGNTQANA
-463 SLKKVY
+463 LKRVY
-469 VTAPAPP
+469 ITAPAPP
-476 SVYNNTSYYP
+476 AVGSAP
-486 FYSTSGVTLYVPE
+486 FYSPSSVTLYVPE

-513 FTKVEPNPNTP
+513 FTKVEPNPNQP

-537 NARIPNSPDMYLG
+537 NARIPNSPDIYLG
-550 YSSALIVNG
+550 YGSSLIVNG
-559 NNPQV
+559 NNPQA
-564 FGSYKQRLQQ
+564 FGNYKQRM
-574 DEEYTSSLISRC
+574 DKDDSYTSSLISRC
-586 NAMTSAASTLQYYF
+586 NAMTSAASTIEYYF
-600 DATSS
+600 DATSGS
-605 GYGCWHYVCMPFDV
+605 GYWHYVCMPFDV
-619 KRSEITPLTEGRA
+619 KRSEITPLNEGRA

-667 IFRINNGGSVELP
+667 IFRINSSGFVELP

-690 RSDAIS
+690 RSEAVT
-696 TPLKEYAAVE
+696 TPLVQYPAVE
-706 SANAGWNFVGNPYT
+706 SANAGWNFVGNPYP

-734 TVWNISNS
+734 TTWDVGNR
-742 TYNAYSAA
+742 TYKAYSAT
-750 DDEFVLMPSQAFFV
+750 DDNFVLTPLQAFFV

-872 LGMYLSADDAYTIA
+872 LGMYLPADDAYTIA

-907 TFSAAEGYMD
+907 TFSAAEGYLD
-917 DRFTLTFE
+917 DRFKLTFE

>member
-1 MKKRIF
+1 
-7 MLAVLILSGLQF
+7 
-19 AVAAIDEQLRALI
+19 
-32 TAYDDIEVTE
+32 
-42 VTNDEANPWTV
+42 
-53 ADGMAS
+53 
-59 STVGKIYKEVS
+59 
-70 STITIKFRAKGRIT
+70 
-84 IKYDFTF
+84 
-91 DPYSSSDYRR
+91 
-101 VYMDGNLDININ
+101 
-113 TANKTLTT
+113 
-121 QTHFFELDEGE
+121 
-132 HVLQLTHYHFYYN
+132 
-145 SNSYTQVLSI
+145 
-155 GNIRFQNL
+155 
-163 DSQYMTINLSAP
+163 MTINLSAP

-180 EALALVNTLPDMRF
+180 EALALVNTLPDMRY

-240 IEFPAKLKTIG
+240 IEFPAQLKTIG
-251 EKAFYERPLVGRFV
+251 EKAFYERFLVGRLV

-312 SGLTEISSYCFN
+312 CGLTEISNYCFN
-324 NCEKLAVVKGGEN
+324 SCEKLAVVKGGEN
-337 VKTIGSGAFNYCSEL
+337 VKTIESGAFNYCSEL

-358 APVTVGSSAFYCCK
+358 APVTVGGSAFYCCK

-380 NAKTLKAEAY
+380 NAKTLKSEAY

-404 ETIENRCFISCTGLK
+404 ETIGTRCFITCTGLK
-419 KVVLGNNISKI
+419 KVVLGNNISRI

-443 LHIGSSVSYLDN
+443 LHIGSSVSNLDS
-455 RCFYTSSS
+455 RCFYTTSS

-513 FTKVEPNPNTP
+513 FTKVEPNPNHP

-537 NARIPNSPDMYLG
+537 NARIPNSPDIYIG
-550 YSSALIVNG
+550 KGGSLIVNG
-559 NNPQV
+559 DNAQA
-564 FGSYKQRLQQ
+564 FGK
-574 DEEYTSSLISRC
+574 YTQYMNIGETSSSLISRC
-586 NAMTSAASTLQYYF
+586 KEMTSTSSQF
-600 DATSS
+600 DFFIGATS
-605 GYGCWHYVCMPFDV
+605 GYGYWYYLCMPFDV
-619 KRSEITPLTEGRA
+619 KRSDIILPKGTS

-647 ASGNWKDVPADSVL
+647 VGGNWKDVSADAVL
-661 HMGKGY
+661 QTGKGY
-667 IFRINNGGSVELP
+667 IFRSSKEGDVGFP

-690 RSDAIS
+690 RSEAIT
-696 TPLKEYAAVE
+696 TPLVEYAAEE
-706 SANAGWNFVGNPYT
+706 SANAGWNLVGNPYP

-734 TVWNISNS
+734 TTWDVDNR
-742 TYNAYSAA
+742 TYKAYSAT
-750 DDEFVLMPSQAFFV
+750 DDNFVLTPLQAFFV
-764 QKPELVDAITFQ
+764 QKPSLVEAITFQ

-804 KLVDVALTCADR
+804 KLVDVALTCADC
-816 TDRTRVV
+816 TDCTRIV

-861 NEGAHRGGSVA
+861 NEGAHRSGSVA
-872 LGMYLSADDAYTIA
+872 LGMYLPADDVYTIA
-886 VDRDELGV
+886 IDRNELGA

-907 TFSAAEGYMD
+907 TFSAAEGYAD

-925 APTTGINTVA
+925 TTTTGINTVA
-935 TDADADNAI
+935 TDAKTDDAI
-944 YTIDGRRVNS
+944 YTIDGRRVSN
-954 TAQKGIYIQN
+954 TDKKGIYIQN